1 MADNTIDSLSIEIG
15 CNASGASRSIT
26 NLCNRLDR
34 LDRTTF
40 SGIKNLKRYSRQ
52 MNELNKAA
60 RKLNSVKFNNKLFD
74 LKTPNLS
81 NFLAN
86 IKNVSNSSQ
95 RAIPQVKNFSRN
107 LSSIESNAQKGSS
120 GLSKLL
126 SNIKK
131 MLALKISFSGFKDMF
146 EKSSELLED
155 FNYFDQA
162 FNQVAEKST
171 KTWSEAGFSSAEEY
185 ANSFS
190 KKARE
195 LTSKMSGFDIS
206 DTGILSANKTGKSLG
221 MDPSL
226 LLNAQATFAQIS
238 SSMGTTSEQAT
249 NLSDALTML
258 GADLASLRN
267 EDFSKVYD
275 NLTSGLTGMSR
286 AVDKYGINIRVA
298 NLQQEAANLGIQTS
312 VSNMSQADKVLL
324 RTIVMLESS
333 KGAWTDLSRTIS
345 LPANQMRIFKNN
357 LAMISRLLGNIF
369 LPIVA
374 KVLPYINGLAIAF
387 QRLLMGIGNLTG
399 ANKQIGQMYGGITKG
414 SDVLSDALDAVD
426 DTNLS
431 GLNDTTADAN
441 DNLKSA
447 AKNAKKLK
455 QFLSSYDE
463 LEVMSKNDD
472 SSTSL
477 GSTKLKVPAVDT
489 SALDSSI
496 LNDKLNSLLGE
507 YQKQWDAAYNS
518 MENKAMAFANKV
530 QSAFEALKT
539 AADPTTQALQ
549 KLWNEGLKQFGN
561 FTWTS
566 LKDFWKHFLKP
577 LGKWTLGKKGLP
589 RLINAFNNFLTKI
602 KWGKINESLRK
613 FWDALEPL
621 AENVGTGI
629 LNFFDD
635 LSEKAS
641 KLVNKLPGG
650 IDKITELIKKIKP
663 ETAQKVG
670 YAIGQI
676 ATSLLMF
683 KGLKSISGIIG
694 NSGIGKF
701 ISQLVKHPLLTIAG
715 GITAIVLALDKFGV
729 IDIDWSGIS
738 QSFENLKERV
748 VNFAKKIDWKTVS
761 NDIQEGIKTVTDKIF
776 DFIDKIDWN
785 ALWEGLTNT
794 ISTVWTGIKDFADS
808 IHWDTIKDGLSK
820 FAEVLPDLAAGF
832 GQLSA
837 DIINKLADAFD
848 WLMTKLSTLDPDT
861 LEKIGYGLGVIFAVK
876 IGTDLAGKIL
886 NVANSFS
893 SLGIALKGLKWL
905 VKSGSALAKG
915 LGAVLASGFGAAA
928 IGAGLGLAATEKT
941 VDDKGKERQFEEQ
954 SNNAKT
960 ASENLLEVL
969 KNLDERGAIT
979 SQTFD
984 TLSTKL
990 NSFVA
995 GTSTTTIFTSMRDA
1009 MIEAGISSDDL
1020 AVSINNTGG
1029 NLEEFYNLVAHASD
1043 GAGNAGGQ
1051 IKSFAEAIN
1060 TVNPDPLVSKL
1071 YSLQTAEE
1079 QVTFADLII
1088 QSSNAIDEMGGIWE
1102 NGKQIL
1108 GDKAI
1113 AIYQA
1118 IQDGLEPDEN
1128 GFYKIG
1134 EDQMVQFGNAI
1145 DDSGKTLKDKTQ
1157 STLSD
1162 PLKLAISEVLP
1173 EYSTFGADAKGWF
1186 ITGLTGT
1193 DAATDLKVQEAFKKV
1208 LEGIDT
1214 KYTEDIGKTTGK
1226 NMTGGITK
1234 GMEENSQTVKDATNK
1249 MVDDGIK
1256 TPAQDSLG
1264 IHSPSKWFENLA
1276 KFCGSGF
1283 ENGLDIGFDGAF
1295 KWFEGLRAKINNS
1308 IGSLHSIGW
1317 NAIIGMNNGMVEAA
1331 TQHLYKNAQAIAE
1344 SIVNKFRT
1352 FLKINS
1358 PSRVMAEIGG
1368 FTVEG
1373 MIAGIQSKI
1382 PRMESTIQDISN
1394 EIKRMQTP
1402 PTELIPQNY
1411 FSQKQRFDSRNQI
1424 DMGGFMDTVER
1435 EIIAISSNV
1444 FNNNEYIEQ
1453 AVRNSLNGMAIYAD
1467 GHLIGYLQEE
1477 DRQCRNRSGVGLF
1490 EG

>member
-1 MADNTIDSLSIEIG
+1 MADNTIDSLSIEISS
-15 CNASGASRSIT
+15 NASGASRSIT
-26 NLCNRLDR
+26 NLCNRLER

-40 SGIKNLKRYSRQ
+40 SGIKNLKRYSQQ

-60 RKLNSVKFNNKLFD
+60 RKLNSVKFNNKLFN

-86 IKNVSNSSQ
+86 IKNVGNSSQ
-95 RAIPQVKNFSRN
+95 RAVPQVKNFSKN
-107 LSSIESNAQKGSS
+107 ISSIESNAKKGSS

-126 SNIKK
+126 SNIEK

-162 FNQVAEKST
+162 FNQVAENAT
-171 KTWSEAGFSSAEEY
+171 KTWSEAGYNSAEEY
-185 ANSFS
+185 TNSFS

-206 DTGILSANKTGKSLG
+206 DTGILSTNKTGKSLG

-238 SSMGTTSEQAT
+238 SSMGTTSEQAA

-345 LPANQMRIFKNN
+345 LPVNQMRIFKNN
-357 LAMISRLLGNIF
+357 LAMISRLLGNTF

-374 KVLPYINGLAIAF
+374 KALPYINGLAIAF

-426 DTNLS
+426 DTDLS
-431 GLNDTTADAN
+431 GLNATTADAD

-455 QFLSSYDE
+455 QFLASYDE

-539 AADPTTQALQ
+539 AAEPTTQALQ

-566 LKDFWKHFLKP
+566 LKDFWEHFLKP

-602 KWGKINESLRK
+602 KWGKINKSLRK

-701 ISQLVKHPLLTIAG
+701 ISQLAKHPLLTIAG

-761 NDIQEGIKTVTDKIF
+761 DDIQEGIKTVTDKIF

-794 ISTVWTGIKDFADS
+794 ISTVWTGIKDFAGS

-837 DIINKLADAFD
+837 DIINKLADGFS
-848 WLMTKLSTLDPDT
+848 WLMTKLSEMDPDT
-861 LEKIGYGLGVIFAVK
+861 LEKIGYGLGVIFALK
-876 IGTDLAGKIL
+876 ISSNLASSIFNLGSAFSTLGT
-886 NVANSFS
+886 
-893 SLGIALKGLKWL
+893 GLKAIKW
-905 VKSGSALAKG
+905 VAKGGEALAKG
-915 LGAVLASGFGAAA
+915 LGAILGTAGGAAL
-928 IGAGLGLAATEKT
+928 IGAGLGIAASEKT
-941 VDDKGKERQFEEQ
+941 VDEKGKEQNFEKQ
-954 SNNAKT
+954 TNDSKT
-960 ASENLLEVL
+960 AASQLSDTL
-969 KNLDERGAIT
+969 KDLNERGAIT

-984 TLSTKL
+984 TLSNKL
-990 NSFVA
+990 NSFVT

-1009 MIEAGISSDDL
+1009 MVNAGVSSDEL

-1029 NLEEFYNLVAHASD
+1029 DLEAFYNLVAHASD
-1043 GAGNAGGQ
+1043 GAGTAGGQ

-1060 TVNPDPLVSKL
+1060 TINPDPIISKL
-1071 YSLQTAEE
+1071 YTLQSTEE
-1079 QVTFADLII
+1079 QITFANLIVE
-1088 QSSNAIDEMGGIWE
+1088 SSNAIDQMGGIWE

-1108 GDKAI
+1108 GNK
-1113 AIYQA
+1113 
-1118 IQDGLEPDEN
+1118 
-1128 GFYKIG
+1128 
-1134 EDQMVQFGNAI
+1134 AI
-1145 DDSGKTLKDKTQ
+1145 DDYDAVLKEKTT
-1157 STLSD
+1157 STLTE
-1162 PLKLAISEVLP
+1162 PLRLGISEVLP
-1173 EYSTFGADAKGWF
+1173 EYSSFGADANGWF
-1186 ITGLTGT
+1186 ITGLTSIDPSTGV
-1193 DAATDLKVQEAFKKV
+1193 KVQEAFKSV
-1208 LEGIDT
+1208 LDEIDT
-1214 KYTEDIGKTTGK
+1214 TSAESIGKTTGT

-1234 GMEENSQTVKDATNK
+1234 GMEENSQAVKDATNK
-1249 MVDDGIK
+1249 MIDDDIK

-1295 KWFEGLRAKINNS
+1295 TWFEGLRAKINNS
-1308 IGSLHSIGW
+1308 IGSLHSVGW

-1344 SIVNKFRT
+1344 NIVNKFRT

-1402 PTELIPQNY
+1402 PAELIPQNY
-1411 FSQKQRFDSRNQI
+1411 FSQKQRFDSQNQI
-1424 DMGGFMDTVER
+1424 DMSSFMDTVER
-1435 EIIAISSNV
+1435 EVMAISSNV
-1444 FNNNEYIEQ
+1444 FNNNEYLGQ

-1477 DRQCRNRSGVGLF
+1477 DRQYRNRSGFGLF

>member
-1 MADNTIDSLSIEIG
+1 MADNTIDSLSIEISS
-15 CNASGASRSIT
+15 NASGASRSIT
-26 NLCNRLDR
+26 NLCNRLER

-60 RKLNSVKFNNKLFD
+60 RKLNSVKFNNKLFN

-86 IKNVSNSSQ
+86 IKNVGNSSQ
-95 RAIPQVKNFSRN
+95 RAMPQVKNFSKN
-107 LSSIESNAQKGSS
+107 LSSIESNAKKGSS

-126 SNIKK
+126 SNIEK

-162 FNQVAEKST
+162 FNQVAENAT
-171 KTWSEAGFSSAEEY
+171 KTWSEAGYNSAEEY
-185 ANSFS
+185 TNSFS

-206 DTGILSANKTGKSLG
+206 DTGILSTNKTGKSLG

-238 SSMGTTSEQAT
+238 SSMGTTSEQAA

-345 LPANQMRIFKNN
+345 LPVNQMRIFKNN
-357 LAMISRLLGNIF
+357 LAMISRLLGNTF

-374 KVLPYINGLAIAF
+374 KALPYINGLAIAF

-426 DTNLS
+426 DTDLS
-431 GLNDTTADAN
+431 GLNDTTADAD

-455 QFLSSYDE
+455 QFLASYDE

-539 AADPTTQALQ
+539 AAEPTTQALQ

-566 LKDFWKHFLKP
+566 LKDFWEHFLKP
-577 LGKWTLGKKGLP
+577 LGKWTLGKNGLP

-602 KWGKINESLRK
+602 KWGKINKSLRK

-676 ATSLLMF
+676 ATSLLIF

-701 ISQLVKHPLLTIAG
+701 ISQLAKHPLLTIAG

-729 IDIDWSGIS
+729 IDIDWSGVS

-761 NDIQEGIKTVTDKIF
+761 NNIQEGIKTVTDKIF
-776 DFIDKIDWN
+776 DFIDKIDWTQNGQSLN
-785 ALWEGLTNT
+785 AFISDLLDALISISGKVDWE
-794 ISTVWTGIKDFADS
+794 
-808 IHWDTIKDGLSK
+808 
-820 FAEVLPDLAAGF
+820 EF
-832 GQLSA
+832 GRS
-837 DIINKLADAFD
+837 
-848 WLMTKLSTLDPDT
+848 
-861 LEKIGYGLGVIFAVK
+861 
-876 IGTDLAGKIL
+876 IGTFLSQIDWGTNLQK
-886 NVANSFS
+886 
-893 SLGIALKGLKWL
+893 LGT
-905 VKSGSALAKG
+905 
-915 LGAVLASGFGAAA
+915 VL
-928 IGAGLGLAATEKT
+928 L
-941 VDDKGKERQFEEQ
+941 D
-954 SNNAKT
+954 
-960 ASENLLEVL
+960 VL
-969 KNLDERGAIT
+969 
-979 SQTFD
+979 
-984 TLSTKL
+984 
-990 NSFVA
+990 
-995 GTSTTTIFTSMRDA
+995 
-1009 MIEAGISSDDL
+1009 
-1020 AVSINNTGG
+1020 
-1029 NLEEFYNLVAHASD
+1029 
-1043 GAGNAGGQ
+1043 
-1051 IKSFAEAIN
+1051 
-1060 TVNPDPLVSKL
+1060 
-1071 YSLQTAEE
+1071 
-1079 QVTFADLII
+1079 
-1088 QSSNAIDEMGGIWE
+1088 GGIWSGLGETSAGKFVEAVIGFGIAAKLLPVVTSIGSVFASTALASKITSSVASAFSGAIGLFQEGGIVYEAFLSASTLLAGALSSLTGLSVPVGVAAAGIAATVAGVIASIVDLWNTSESFRNTVGIAFEKIKDSIVGAFEKVKATILPLGEAFSNLGSQLYNFYANSGLKSIVSFFETLVVSVGGTVISTGITVLGDAFSGLISILQSGIDVISDVFKIINGFLTLDFSEIGEGFVNLASDIVEAFE
-1102 NGKQIL
+1102 NIL
-1108 GDKAI
+1108 GSI
-1113 AIYQA
+1113 
-1118 IQDGLEPDEN
+1118 
-1128 GFYKIG
+1128 
-1134 EDQMVQFGNAI
+1134 
-1145 DDSGKTLKDKTQ
+1145 
-1157 STLSD
+1157 
-1162 PLKLAISEVLP
+1162 
-1173 EYSTFGADAKGWF
+1173 W
-1186 ITGLTGT
+1186 
-1193 DAATDLKVQEAFKKV
+1193 
-1208 LEGIDT
+1208 
-1214 KYTEDIGKTTGK
+1214 DIGKNIILGLF
-1226 NMTGGITK
+1226 GG
-1234 GMEENSQTVKDATNK
+1234 VKDAAKDIGGWFKENVVNK
-1249 MVDDGIK
+1249 IISNVK
-1256 TPAQDSLG
+1256 NLFG
-1264 IHSPSKWFENLA
+1264 IHSPSTVFA
-1276 KFCGSGF
+1276 
-1283 ENGLDIGFDGAF
+1283 DIGGYLI
-1295 KWFEGLRAKINNS
+1295 EGLKDGVSGAMQGALDVFTNLKENITGILDGITSKVKSLWNKITGKDQDSSGSTSNAKKVSGTTTENYEKVAKDVKEKVHQMRLDTVAELTLMDANVRTHFTTQHDIMVAKWKQAGEAIVSYINGTMKLNVSKAMNGVVDVVLNS
-1308 IGSLHSIGW
+1308 MRRLYTIGW
-1317 NAIIGMNNGMVEAA
+1317 NAIIGLNNGMIAA
-1331 TQHLYKNAQAIAE
+1331 ANQHLYKNAEAIAHNIE
-1344 SIVNKFRT
+1344 NRLRSA
-1352 FLKINS
+1352 LKIHS
-1358 PSRVMAEIGG
+1358 PSQVMMELGG

-1373 MIAGIQSKI
+1373 FQLGMQNMLPKV
-1382 PRMESTIQDISN
+1382 ESTINDISAEVQKIN
-1394 EIKRMQTP
+1394 TPTADIITKSASYQEVKSRM
-1402 PTELIPQNY
+1402 
-1411 FSQKQRFDSRNQI
+1411 SV
-1424 DMGGFMDTVER
+1424 DTDDFVDDIRKEVM
-1435 EIIAISSNV
+1435 AISSNT
-1444 FNNNEYIEQ
+1444 FDNNQMIGQ
-1453 AVRNSLNGMAIYAD
+1453 AVKNALNGMAIYAD
-1467 GHLIGYLQEE
+1467 GHLIGYLKEE
-1477 DRQCRNRSGVGLF
+1477 NQQFRNRNGYGLF

>member
-1 MADNTIDSLSIEIG
+1 MADNTIDSLSIEISS
-15 CNASGASRSIT
+15 NASGASRSIT
-26 NLCNRLDR
+26 NLCNRLER

-40 SGIKNLKRYSRQ
+40 SGIKNLKRYSQQ

-60 RKLNSVKFNNKLFD
+60 RKLNSVKFNNKLFN

-86 IKNVSNSSQ
+86 IKNVGNSSQ
-95 RAIPQVKNFSRN
+95 RAVPQVKNFSKN
-107 LSSIESNAQKGSS
+107 ISSIESNAKKGSS

-126 SNIKK
+126 SNIEK

-162 FNQVAEKST
+162 FNQVAENAT
-171 KTWSEAGFSSAEEY
+171 KTWSEAGYNSAEEY
-185 ANSFS
+185 TNSFS

-206 DTGILSANKTGKSLG
+206 DTGILSTNKTGKSLG

-238 SSMGTTSEQAT
+238 SSMGTTSEQAA

-345 LPANQMRIFKNN
+345 LPVNQMRIFKNN
-357 LAMISRLLGNIF
+357 LAMISRLLGNTF

-374 KVLPYINGLAIAF
+374 KALPYINGLAIAF

-426 DTNLS
+426 DTDLS
-431 GLNDTTADAN
+431 GLNATTADAD

-455 QFLSSYDE
+455 QFLASYDE

-539 AADPTTQALQ
+539 AAEPTTQALQ

-566 LKDFWKHFLKP
+566 LKDFWEHFLKP

-602 KWGKINESLRK
+602 KWGKINKSLRK

-701 ISQLVKHPLLTIAG
+701 ISQLAKHPLLTIAG

-794 ISTVWTGIKDFADS
+794 ISTVWTGIKDFAGS

-837 DIINKLADAFD
+837 DIINKLADGFS
-848 WLMTKLSTLDPDT
+848 WLMTKLSEMDPDT
-861 LEKIGYGLGVIFAVK
+861 LEKIGYGLGVIFALK
-876 IGTDLAGKIL
+876 ISSNLASSIFNLGSAFSTLGT
-886 NVANSFS
+886 
-893 SLGIALKGLKWL
+893 GLKAIKW
-905 VKSGSALAKG
+905 VAKGGEALAKG
-915 LGAVLASGFGAAA
+915 LGAILGTAGGAAL
-928 IGAGLGLAATEKT
+928 IGAGLGIAASEKT
-941 VDDKGKERQFEEQ
+941 VDEKGKEQNFEKQ
-954 SNNAKT
+954 TNDSKT
-960 ASENLLEVL
+960 AASQLSDTL
-969 KNLDERGAIT
+969 KDLNERGAIT

-984 TLSTKL
+984 TLSNKL
-990 NSFVA
+990 NSFVT

-1009 MIEAGISSDDL
+1009 MVNAGVSSDEL

-1029 NLEEFYNLVAHASD
+1029 DLEAFYNLVAHASD
-1043 GAGNAGGQ
+1043 GAGTAGGQ

-1060 TVNPDPLVSKL
+1060 TINPDPIISKL
-1071 YSLQTAEE
+1071 YTLQSTEE
-1079 QVTFADLII
+1079 QITFANLIVE
-1088 QSSNAIDEMGGIWE
+1088 SSNAIDQMGGIWE

-1108 GDKAI
+1108 GNK
-1113 AIYQA
+1113 
-1118 IQDGLEPDEN
+1118 
-1128 GFYKIG
+1128 
-1134 EDQMVQFGNAI
+1134 AI
-1145 DDSGKTLKDKTQ
+1145 DDYDAVLKEKTT
-1157 STLSD
+1157 STLTE
-1162 PLKLAISEVLP
+1162 PLRLGISEVLP
-1173 EYSTFGADAKGWF
+1173 EYSSFGADANGWF
-1186 ITGLTGT
+1186 ITGLTSIDPSTGV
-1193 DAATDLKVQEAFKKV
+1193 KVQEAFKSV
-1208 LEGIDT
+1208 LDEIDT
-1214 KYTEDIGKTTGK
+1214 TSAESIGKTTGT

-1234 GMEENSQTVKDATNK
+1234 GMEENSQAVKDATNK
-1249 MVDDGIK
+1249 MIDDDIK

-1295 KWFEGLRAKINNS
+1295 TWFEGLRAKINNS
-1308 IGSLHSIGW
+1308 IGSLHSVGW

-1344 SIVNKFRT
+1344 NIVNKFRT

-1402 PTELIPQNY
+1402 PAELIPQNY
-1411 FSQKQRFDSRNQI
+1411 FSQKQRFDSQNQI
-1424 DMGGFMDTVER
+1424 DMSSFMDTVER
-1435 EIIAISSNV
+1435 EVMAISSNV
-1444 FNNNEYIEQ
+1444 FNNNEYLGQ

-1477 DRQCRNRSGVGLF
+1477 DRQYRNRSGFGLF

>member
-1 MADNTIDSLSIEIG
+1 MADNTIDSLSIEISS
-15 CNASGASRSIT
+15 NASGASRSIT

-86 IKNVSNSSQ
+86 IKNVGNSSQ
-95 RAIPQVKNFSRN
+95 RAVPQVKNFSRS
-107 LSSIESNAQKGSS
+107 LSSIESNVKKGSS
-120 GLSKLL
+120 GLSKLF
-126 SNIKK
+126 SDIQKI
-131 MLALKISFSGFKDMF
+131 AAFRISFSGFKNMF

-238 SSMGTTSEQAT
+238 SSMGTTSEQAA

-399 ANKQIGQMYGGITKG
+399 ANKKIGQMYGGITKG

-426 DTNLS
+426 DTDLS
-431 GLNDTTADAN
+431 GLNDTTADAD

-455 QFLSSYDE
+455 QFLASYDE

-518 MENKAMAFANKV
+518 MENKAMVFANKV

-539 AADPTTQALQ
+539 AAEPTTQALQ

-566 LKDFWKHFLKP
+566 LKDFWEHFLKP

-602 KWGKINESLRK
+602 KWGKINKSLRK

-701 ISQLVKHPLLTIAG
+701 ISQLAKHPLLTIAG

-729 IDIDWSGIS
+729 IDIDWIGIS

-761 NDIQEGIKTVTDKIF
+761 NNIQEGIKTVTDKIF

-794 ISTVWTGIKDFADS
+794 ISTVWTGIKDFAGS

-886 NVANSFS
+886 NVASSFS
-893 SLGIALKGLKWL
+893 TLRIALKGLKWL
-905 VKSGSALAKG
+905 VKSGEA
-915 LGAVLASGFGAAA
+915 LASGLAAVLGTVGGAAA
-928 IGAGLGLAATEKT
+928 IGAGLGIVASEQT
-941 VDDKGKERQFEEQ
+941 VDSKGKEQQFEEQ
-954 SNNAKT
+954 SNNSSSA
-960 ASENLLEVL
+960 ASQLSATL
-969 KNLDERGAIT
+969 KDLNERGIIT

-990 NSFVA
+990 NSFA
-995 GTSTTTIFTSMRDA
+995 TGTSTTTIFTSMRDA
-1009 MIEAGISSDDL
+1009 MVAAGVSTDEL
-1020 AVSINNTGG
+1020 AVSINNS
-1029 NLEEFYNLVAHASD
+1029 NFALE
-1043 GAGNAGGQ
+1043 
-1051 IKSFAEAIN
+1051 
-1060 TVNPDPLVSKL
+1060 
-1071 YSLQTAEE
+1071 
-1079 QVTFADLII
+1079 
-1088 QSSNAIDEMGGIWE
+1088 
-1102 NGKQIL
+1102 
-1108 GDKAI
+1108 
-1113 AIYQA
+1113 
-1118 IQDGLEPDEN
+1118 
-1128 GFYKIG
+1128 
-1134 EDQMVQFGNAI
+1134 
-1145 DDSGKTLKDKTQ
+1145 
-1157 STLSD
+1157 
-1162 PLKLAISEVLP
+1162 
-1173 EYSTFGADAKGWF
+1173 
-1186 ITGLTGT
+1186 
-1193 DAATDLKVQEAFKKV
+1193 
-1208 LEGIDT
+1208 
-1214 KYTEDIGKTTGK
+1214 
-1226 NMTGGITK
+1226 
-1234 GMEENSQTVKDATNK
+1234 
-1249 MVDDGIK
+1249 
-1256 TPAQDSLG
+1256 
-1264 IHSPSKWFENLA
+1264 
-1276 KFCGSGF
+1276 
-1283 ENGLDIGFDGAF
+1283 
-1295 KWFEGLRAKINNS
+1295 
-1308 IGSLHSIGW
+1308 
-1317 NAIIGMNNGMVEAA
+1317 
-1331 TQHLYKNAQAIAE
+1331 
-1344 SIVNKFRT
+1344 
-1352 FLKINS
+1352 
-1358 PSRVMAEIGG
+1358 
-1368 FTVEG
+1368 
-1373 MIAGIQSKI
+1373 
-1382 PRMESTIQDISN
+1382 
-1394 EIKRMQTP
+1394 
-1402 PTELIPQNY
+1402 
-1411 FSQKQRFDSRNQI
+1411 
-1424 DMGGFMDTVER
+1424 
-1435 EIIAISSNV
+1435 
-1444 FNNNEYIEQ
+1444 
-1453 AVRNSLNGMAIYAD
+1453 
-1467 GHLIGYLQEE
+1467 
-1477 DRQCRNRSGVGLF
+1477 
-1490 EG
+1490 

>member
-1 MADNTIDSLSIEIG
+1 MADNTIDSLSIEISS
-15 CNASGASRSIT
+15 NASGASRSIT

-95 RAIPQVKNFSRN
+95 RAVPQVKNFSRN
-107 LSSIESNAQKGSS
+107 LSSIESNAKKGSS

-126 SNIKK
+126 SNIEK

-162 FNQVAEKST
+162 FNQVAENAT
-171 KTWSEAGFSSAEEY
+171 KTWSEAGYNSAEEY
-185 ANSFS
+185 TNSFS

-206 DTGILSANKTGKSLG
+206 DTGILSTNKTGKSLG

-226 LLNAQATFAQIS
+226 LLNTQATFAQIS
-238 SSMGTTSEQAT
+238 SSMGTTSEQAV

-333 KGAWTDLSRTIS
+333 KGAWTDLSRTLE
-345 LPANQMRIFKNN
+345 LPANQLRVLKNN

-431 GLNDTTADAN
+431 GLNDTTADAD

-539 AADPTTQALQ
+539 AAEPTTQALQ

-566 LKDFWKHFLKP
+566 LKDFWEHFLKP

-694 NSGIGKF
+694 TSGIGKF
-701 ISQLVKHPLLTIAG
+701 ISQLAKHPLLTIAG

-761 NDIQEGIKTVTDKIF
+761 NNIQEGIK
-776 DFIDKIDWN
+776 DF
-785 ALWEGLTNT
+785 
-794 ISTVWTGIKDFADS
+794 VDS

-876 IGTDLAGKIL
+876 IGTDLASKIL
-886 NVANSFS
+886 NIASSFS
-893 SLGIALKGLKWL
+893 TLGIALKGLKWL
-905 VKSGSALAKG
+905 VKSGEA
-915 LGAVLASGFGAAA
+915 LASGLAAVLGTVGGAAA
-928 IGAGLGLAATEKT
+928 IGAGLGIVASEQT
-941 VDDKGKERQFEEQ
+941 VDSKGKEQQFEEQ
-954 SNNAKT
+954 SNNSSSA
-960 ASENLLEVL
+960 ASQLSATL
-969 KNLDERGAIT
+969 KDLNERGIIT

-990 NSFVA
+990 NSFAA

-1009 MIEAGISSDDL
+1009 MVAAGVSTDEL
-1020 AVSINNTGG
+1020 AVSINNT
-1029 NLEEFYNLVAHASD
+1029 NSDLQSFYNLVAHASE
-1043 GAGNAGGQ
+1043 GAGTADGQ

-1118 IQDGLEPDEN
+1118 IQDGLKPDEN
-1128 GFYKIG
+1128 GFYNLG
-1134 EDQMVQFGNAI
+1134 NGQMVQFGKAI
-1145 DDSGKTLKDKTQ
+1145 DDYDTTLKEKAT
-1157 STLSD
+1157 STLTE
-1162 PLKLAISEVLP
+1162 PLRLGISEILP

-1249 MVDDGIK
+1249 MIDDNVK

-1283 ENGLDIGFDGAF
+1283 ENGLDTGFDGAF
-1295 KWFEGLRAKINNS
+1295 TWFEGLAAKIRSS
-1308 IGSLHSIGW
+1308 IGSLYYIGW
-1317 NAIIGMNNGMVEAA
+1317 NAIIGMNNGMIAA
-1331 TQHLYKNAQAIAE
+1331 ASLHLYKNAQAIAE
-1344 SIVNKFRT
+1344 NIVNKFRT
-1352 FLKINS
+1352 SLKINS

-1411 FSQKQRFDSRNQI
+1411 FPQKQRFDSQNQI
-1424 DMGGFMDTVER
+1424 DMSRFMDTVER
-1435 EIIAISSNV
+1435 EVMAISSNV
-1444 FNNNEYIEQ
+1444 FNNNEYLGQ

-1477 DRQCRNRSGVGLF
+1477 DRQYRNRSGLGLF

>member
-1 MADNTIDSLSIEIG
+1 MADNTIDSLSIEISS
-15 CNASGASRSIT
+15 NASGASRSIT
-26 NLCNRLDR
+26 NLCNRLER

-60 RKLNSVKFNNKLFD
+60 RKLNSVKFNNKLFN

-86 IKNVSNSSQ
+86 IKNVGNSSQ
-95 RAIPQVKNFSRN
+95 RAMPQVKNFSKN
-107 LSSIESNAQKGSS
+107 LSSIESNAKKGSS

-126 SNIKK
+126 SNIEK

-162 FNQVAEKST
+162 FNQVAENAT
-171 KTWSEAGFSSAEEY
+171 KTWSEAGYNSAEEY
-185 ANSFS
+185 TNSFS

-206 DTGILSANKTGKSLG
+206 DTGILSTNKTGKSLG

-238 SSMGTTSEQAT
+238 SSMGTTSEQAA

-345 LPANQMRIFKNN
+345 LPVNQMRIFKNN
-357 LAMISRLLGNIF
+357 LAMISRLLGNTF

-374 KVLPYINGLAIAF
+374 KALPYINGLAIAF

-426 DTNLS
+426 DTDLS
-431 GLNDTTADAN
+431 GLNDTTADAD

-455 QFLSSYDE
+455 QFLASYDE

-539 AADPTTQALQ
+539 AAEPTTQALQ

-566 LKDFWKHFLKP
+566 LKDFWEHFLKP
-577 LGKWTLGKKGLP
+577 LGKWTLGKNGLP

-602 KWGKINESLRK
+602 KWGKINKSLRK

-676 ATSLLMF
+676 ATSLLIF

-701 ISQLVKHPLLTIAG
+701 ISQLAKHPLLTIAG

-729 IDIDWSGIS
+729 IDIDWSGVS

-761 NDIQEGIKTVTDKIF
+761 NNIQEGIKTVTDKIF
-776 DFIDKIDWN
+776 DFIDKIDWTQNGQSLN
-785 ALWEGLTNT
+785 AFISDLLDALISISGKVDWE
-794 ISTVWTGIKDFADS
+794 
-808 IHWDTIKDGLSK
+808 
-820 FAEVLPDLAAGF
+820 EF
-832 GQLSA
+832 GRS
-837 DIINKLADAFD
+837 
-848 WLMTKLSTLDPDT
+848 
-861 LEKIGYGLGVIFAVK
+861 
-876 IGTDLAGKIL
+876 IGTFLSQIDWGTNLQK
-886 NVANSFS
+886 
-893 SLGIALKGLKWL
+893 LGT
-905 VKSGSALAKG
+905 
-915 LGAVLASGFGAAA
+915 VL
-928 IGAGLGLAATEKT
+928 L
-941 VDDKGKERQFEEQ
+941 D
-954 SNNAKT
+954 
-960 ASENLLEVL
+960 VL
-969 KNLDERGAIT
+969 
-979 SQTFD
+979 
-984 TLSTKL
+984 
-990 NSFVA
+990 
-995 GTSTTTIFTSMRDA
+995 
-1009 MIEAGISSDDL
+1009 
-1020 AVSINNTGG
+1020 
-1029 NLEEFYNLVAHASD
+1029 
-1043 GAGNAGGQ
+1043 
-1051 IKSFAEAIN
+1051 
-1060 TVNPDPLVSKL
+1060 
-1071 YSLQTAEE
+1071 
-1079 QVTFADLII
+1079 
-1088 QSSNAIDEMGGIWE
+1088 GGIWSGLGE
-1102 NGKQIL
+1102 TSAGKFVEAVIGFGIAAKLLPVVTSIGSVFASTALASKITSSVANAFSGAIGLFQEGGIVYEAFFSASTSLAGALSSLTGLSVPVGVAAAGIAAAVAGVIASIVDLWNTSESFRNTVGIAFEKIKDSIVGAFEKVKATILPLGEAFSNLGSQLYNFYANSGLKSIVSFFETLVVSVGGTVISTGIAIL
-1108 GDKAI
+1108 GDAFS
-1113 AIYQA
+1113 
-1118 IQDGLEPDEN
+1118 GLISILQSGIDVISDVFKIIN
-1128 GFYKIG
+1128 GFLTLDFSEIG
-1134 EDQMVQFGNAI
+1134 EGFVNLA
-1145 DDSGKTLKDKTQ
+1145 
-1157 STLSD
+1157 SD
-1162 PLKLAISEVLP
+1162 IV
-1173 EYSTFGADAKGWF
+1173 GAFENILGSIW
-1186 ITGLTGT
+1186 
-1193 DAATDLKVQEAFKKV
+1193 
-1208 LEGIDT
+1208 
-1214 KYTEDIGKTTGK
+1214 DIGTNIILGLF
-1226 NMTGGITK
+1226 GG
-1234 GMEENSQTVKDATNK
+1234 VKDAAKDIGGWFKENVVNK
-1249 MVDDGIK
+1249 IISNVK
-1256 TPAQDSLG
+1256 NLFG
-1264 IHSPSKWFENLA
+1264 IHSPSTVFA
-1276 KFCGSGF
+1276 
-1283 ENGLDIGFDGAF
+1283 DIGGYLI
-1295 KWFEGLRAKINNS
+1295 EGLKDGVSGAMQGALDVFTNLKENITGILDGITSKVKSLWNKITGKDQDSSGSTSNAKKVSGTTTENYEKVAKDVKEKVHQMRLDTVAELTLMDANVRTHFTTQHDIMVAKWKQAGEAIVSYINGTMKLNVSKAMNGVVDVVLNS
-1308 IGSLHSIGW
+1308 MRRLYTIGW
-1317 NAIIGMNNGMVEAA
+1317 NAIIGLNNGMIAA
-1331 TQHLYKNAQAIAE
+1331 ANQHLYKNAEAIAHNIE
-1344 SIVNKFRT
+1344 NRLRSA
-1352 FLKINS
+1352 LKIHS
-1358 PSRVMAEIGG
+1358 PSQVMMELGG

-1373 MIAGIQSKI
+1373 FQLGMQNMLPKV
-1382 PRMESTIQDISN
+1382 ESTINDISAEVQKIN
-1394 EIKRMQTP
+1394 TPTADIITKSASYQEVKSRM
-1402 PTELIPQNY
+1402 
-1411 FSQKQRFDSRNQI
+1411 SV
-1424 DMGGFMDTVER
+1424 DTDDFVDDIRKEVM
-1435 EIIAISSNV
+1435 AISSNT
-1444 FNNNEYIEQ
+1444 FDNNQMIGQ
-1453 AVRNSLNGMAIYAD
+1453 AVKNALNGMAIYAD
-1467 GHLIGYLQEE
+1467 GHLIGYLKEE
-1477 DRQCRNRSGVGLF
+1477 NQQFRNRNGYGLF

>member
-1 MADNTIDSLSIEIG
+1 M
-15 CNASGASRSIT
+15 
-26 NLCNRLDR
+26 
-34 LDRTTF
+34 
-40 SGIKNLKRYSRQ
+40 
-52 MNELNKAA
+52 
-60 RKLNSVKFNNKLFD
+60 
-74 LKTPNLS
+74 
-81 NFLAN
+81 
-86 IKNVSNSSQ
+86 
-95 RAIPQVKNFSRN
+95 
-107 LSSIESNAQKGSS
+107 
-120 GLSKLL
+120 
-126 SNIKK
+126 
-131 MLALKISFSGFKDMF
+131 
-146 EKSSELLED
+146 
-155 FNYFDQA
+155 
-162 FNQVAEKST
+162 
-171 KTWSEAGFSSAEEY
+171 
-185 ANSFS
+185 
-190 KKARE
+190 
-195 LTSKMSGFDIS
+195 
-206 DTGILSANKTGKSLG
+206 
-221 MDPSL
+221 
-226 LLNAQATFAQIS
+226 
-238 SSMGTTSEQAT
+238 
-249 NLSDALTML
+249 SDALTML

-345 LPANQMRIFKNN
+345 LPVNQMRIFKNN
-357 LAMISRLLGNIF
+357 LAMISRLLGNTF

-374 KVLPYINGLAIAF
+374 KALPYINGLAIAF

-426 DTNLS
+426 DTDLS
-431 GLNDTTADAN
+431 GLNATTADAD

-455 QFLSSYDE
+455 QFLASYDE

-539 AADPTTQALQ
+539 AAEPTTQALQ

-566 LKDFWKHFLKP
+566 LKDFWEHFLKP

-602 KWGKINESLRK
+602 KWGKINKSLRK

-701 ISQLVKHPLLTIAG
+701 ISQLAKHPLLTIAG

-794 ISTVWTGIKDFADS
+794 ISTVWTGIKDFAGS

-837 DIINKLADAFD
+837 DIINKLADGFS
-848 WLMTKLSTLDPDT
+848 WLMTKLSEMDPDT
-861 LEKIGYGLGVIFAVK
+861 LEKIGYGLGVIFALK
-876 IGTDLAGKIL
+876 ISSNLASSIFNLGSAFSTLGT
-886 NVANSFS
+886 
-893 SLGIALKGLKWL
+893 GLKAIKW
-905 VKSGSALAKG
+905 VAKGGEALAKG
-915 LGAVLASGFGAAA
+915 LGAILGTAGGAAL
-928 IGAGLGLAATEKT
+928 IGAGLGIAASEKT
-941 VDDKGKERQFEEQ
+941 VDEKGKEQNFEKQ
-954 SNNAKT
+954 TNDSKT
-960 ASENLLEVL
+960 AASQLSDTL
-969 KNLDERGAIT
+969 KDLNERGAIT

-984 TLSTKL
+984 TLSNKL
-990 NSFVA
+990 NSFVT

-1009 MIEAGISSDDL
+1009 MVNAGVSSDEL

-1029 NLEEFYNLVAHASD
+1029 DLEAFYNLVAHASD
-1043 GAGNAGGQ
+1043 GAGTAGGQ

-1060 TVNPDPLVSKL
+1060 TINPDPIISKL
-1071 YSLQTAEE
+1071 YTLQSTEE
-1079 QVTFADLII
+1079 QITFANLIVE
-1088 QSSNAIDEMGGIWE
+1088 SSNAIDQMGGIWE

-1108 GDKAI
+1108 GNK
-1113 AIYQA
+1113 
-1118 IQDGLEPDEN
+1118 
-1128 GFYKIG
+1128 
-1134 EDQMVQFGNAI
+1134 AI
-1145 DDSGKTLKDKTQ
+1145 DDYDAVLKEKTT
-1157 STLSD
+1157 STLTE
-1162 PLKLAISEVLP
+1162 PLRLGISEVLP
-1173 EYSTFGADAKGWF
+1173 EYSSFGADANGWF
-1186 ITGLTGT
+1186 ITGLTSIDPSTGV
-1193 DAATDLKVQEAFKKV
+1193 KVQEAFKSV
-1208 LEGIDT
+1208 LDEIDT
-1214 KYTEDIGKTTGK
+1214 TSAESIGKTTGT

-1234 GMEENSQTVKDATNK
+1234 GMEENSQAVKDATNK
-1249 MVDDGIK
+1249 MIDDDIK

-1295 KWFEGLRAKINNS
+1295 TWFEGLRAKINNS
-1308 IGSLHSIGW
+1308 IGSLHSVGW

-1344 SIVNKFRT
+1344 NIVNKFRT

-1402 PTELIPQNY
+1402 PAELIPQNY
-1411 FSQKQRFDSRNQI
+1411 FSQKQRFDSQNQI
-1424 DMGGFMDTVER
+1424 DMSSFMDTVER
-1435 EIIAISSNV
+1435 EVMAISSNV
-1444 FNNNEYIEQ
+1444 FNNNEYLGQ

-1477 DRQCRNRSGVGLF
+1477 DRQYRNRSGFGLF

>member
-1 MADNTIDSLSIEIG
+1 MADNTIDSLSIEISS
-15 CNASGASRSIT
+15 NASGASRSIT

-95 RAIPQVKNFSRN
+95 RAVPQVKNFSRN

-298 NLQQEAANLGIQTS
+298 NLQQEAANLGIRTS

-426 DTNLS
+426 DTDLS
-431 GLNDTTADAN
+431 GLNDTTADAD

-455 QFLSSYDE
+455 QFLASYDE

-539 AADPTTQALQ
+539 AAEPTTQALQ

-566 LKDFWKHFLKP
+566 LKDFWEHFLKP

-602 KWGKINESLRK
+602 KWGKINKSLRK

-701 ISQLVKHPLLTIAG
+701 ISQLAKHPLLTIAG

-794 ISTVWTGIKDFADS
+794 ISTVWTGIKDFAGS

-837 DIINKLADAFD
+837 DIINKLADGFS
-848 WLMTKLSTLDPDT
+848 WLMTKLSEMDPDT
-861 LEKIGYGLGVIFAVK
+861 LEKIGYGLGVIFALK
-876 IGTDLAGKIL
+876 ISSNLASSIFNLGSAFSTLGT
-886 NVANSFS
+886 
-893 SLGIALKGLKWL
+893 GLKAIKW
-905 VKSGSALAKG
+905 VAKGGEALAKG
-915 LGAVLASGFGAAA
+915 LGAILGTAGGAAL
-928 IGAGLGLAATEKT
+928 IGAGLGIAASEKT
-941 VDDKGKERQFEEQ
+941 VDEKGKEQNFERQTND
-954 SNNAKT
+954 SKT
-960 ASENLLEVL
+960 AASQLSDTL
-969 KNLDERGAIT
+969 KDLNERGAIT

-984 TLSTKL
+984 TLSNKL
-990 NSFVA
+990 NSFVT

-1009 MIEAGISSDDL
+1009 MVNAGVSSDEL

-1029 NLEEFYNLVAHASD
+1029 DLEAFYNLVAHASD
-1043 GAGNAGGQ
+1043 GAGTAGGQ

-1060 TVNPDPLVSKL
+1060 TINPDPIISKL
-1071 YSLQTAEE
+1071 YTLQSTEE
-1079 QVTFADLII
+1079 QITFANLIVE
-1088 QSSNAIDEMGGIWE
+1088 SSNAIDQMGGIWE

-1118 IQDGLEPDEN
+1118 IQDGLKPDEN
-1128 GFYKIG
+1128 GFYNLG
-1134 EDQMVQFGNAI
+1134 NGQMVQFGKAI
-1145 DDSGKTLKDKTQ
+1145 DDYDAVLKEKTT
-1157 STLSD
+1157 STLTE
-1162 PLKLAISEVLP
+1162 PLRLGISEILP

-1249 MVDDGIK
+1249 MVNDGIK

-1264 IHSPSKWFENLA
+1264 IHSPSKWFEELA
-1276 KFCGSGF
+1276 KFCGRGF
-1283 ENGLDIGFDGAF
+1283 REGLDTGFASALH
-1295 KWFEGLRAKINNS
+1295 WFTKLNVRISNS
-1308 IGSLHSIGW
+1308 IGSLYNVGR
-1317 NAIIGMNNGMVEAA
+1317 NAIIGLNNGFVNTANN
-1331 TQHLYKNAQAIAE
+1331 TLFKNIQNIAS
-1344 SIVNKFRT
+1344 SISNTFRKV
-1352 FLKINS
+1352 LKIHS
-1358 PSRVMAEIGG
+1358 PSQVFEELGGYTMQGFQIGMQN
-1368 FTVEG
+1368 
-1373 MIAGIQSKI
+1373 MIPALQSTIGDISTSIQGIQLPQMEANIKAV
-1382 PRMESTIQDISN
+1382 PTARMYQKPVSANGTFGDDI
-1394 EIKRMQTP
+1394 R
-1402 PTELIPQNY
+1402 
-1411 FSQKQRFDSRNQI
+1411 
-1424 DMGGFMDTVER
+1424 R
-1435 EIIAISSNV
+1435 EVIAIS
-1444 FNNNEYIEQ
+1444 NNTFDNNQNIAQVIRE
-1453 AVRNSLNGMAIYAD
+1453 AVKGMAIYAD

-1477 DRQCRNRSGVGLF
+1477 DRQYRNRSGFGLF

>member
-1 MADNTIDSLSIEIG
+1 MADNTIDSLSIEISS
-15 CNASGASRSIT
+15 NASGASRSIT
-26 NLCNRLDR
+26 NLCNRLER

-60 RKLNSVKFNNKLFD
+60 RKLNSVKFNNKLFN

-86 IKNVSNSSQ
+86 IKNVGNSSQ
-95 RAIPQVKNFSRN
+95 RAVPQVKNFSKN
-107 LSSIESNAQKGSS
+107 ISSIESNAKKGSS

-126 SNIKK
+126 SNVKK

-162 FNQVAEKST
+162 FNQVAENAT
-171 KTWSEAGFSSAEEY
+171 KTWSEAGFSSAEKY

-238 SSMGTTSEQAT
+238 SSMGTTSEQAA

-426 DTNLS
+426 DTDLS
-431 GLNDTTADAN
+431 GLNDTTADAD

-455 QFLSSYDE
+455 QFLASYDE

-518 MENKAMAFANKV
+518 MENKAMVFANKV

-539 AADPTTQALQ
+539 AAEPTTQALQ

-566 LKDFWKHFLKP
+566 LKDFWEHFLKP

-602 KWGKINESLRK
+602 KWGKINKSLRK

-701 ISQLVKHPLLTIAG
+701 ISQLAKHPLLTIAG

-729 IDIDWSGIS
+729 IDIDWSGIG

-761 NDIQEGIKTVTDKIF
+761 NNIQEGIKTVTDKIF

-794 ISTVWTGIKDFADS
+794 ISTVWTGIKDFAGS

-886 NVANSFS
+886 NVASSFS
-893 SLGIALKGLKWL
+893 TLGIALKGLKWL
-905 VKSGSALAKG
+905 VKSGEA
-915 LGAVLASGFGAAA
+915 LASGLAAVLGTVGGAAV
-928 IGAGLGLAATEKT
+928 IGAGLGIVASEQT
-941 VDDKGKERQFEEQ
+941 VDSKGKEQQFEEQ
-954 SNNAKT
+954 SNNSSSA
-960 ASENLLEVL
+960 ASQLSNTLQDL
-969 KNLDERGAIT
+969 NERGIIT

-990 NSFVA
+990 NSFA
-995 GTSTTTIFTSMRDA
+995 TGTSTTTIFTSMRDA
-1009 MIEAGISSDDL
+1009 MVAAGVSTDEL
-1020 AVSINNTGG
+1020 AVSINNT
-1029 NLEEFYNLVAHASD
+1029 NSDLQSFYNLVAHASE
-1043 GAGNAGGQ
+1043 GAGTADGQ

-1108 GDKAI
+1108 GDKALQ
-1113 AIYQA
+1113 IYQEIA
-1118 IQDGLEPDEN
+1118 KGLEPDDKGYYTLAN
-1128 GFYKIG
+1128 G
-1134 EDQMVQFGNAI
+1134 QMVQFGKGISDYESTLQSTMDSTLQGAI
-1145 DDSGKTLKDKTQ
+1145 KGVLDNNSGFELVTELGKNQILAVGSGIEQNGSKVTEKLNSTIQSSAKDAEETAKSSGKTLGSNIAEGLQSGIDGKKESTKT
-1157 STLSD
+1157 SIL
-1162 PLKLAISEVLP
+1162 
-1173 EYSTFGADAKGWF
+1173 
-1186 ITGLTGT
+1186 
-1193 DAATDLKVQEAFKKV
+1193 DLMNNSVKSPAQEAVDSHSPSRWFKQLAEYCGQGFRNGLEPGFSASFTWFGRIRSRISNSIGNLYNIGWNSIIGLNNGIVGAAQQLYANVQKIAQNISNTFRKV
-1208 LEGIDT
+1208 L
-1214 KYTEDIGKTTGK
+1214 K
-1226 NMTGGITK
+1226 
-1234 GMEENSQTVKDATNK
+1234 
-1249 MVDDGIK
+1249 
-1256 TPAQDSLG
+1256 
-1264 IHSPSKWFENLA
+1264 IHSPSQVFEEL
-1276 KFCGSGF
+1276 GSYTMQGF
-1283 ENGLDIGFDGAF
+1283 Q
-1295 KWFEGLRAKINNS
+1295 
-1308 IGSLHSIGW
+1308 
-1317 NAIIGMNNGMVEAA
+1317 IGMQNMIPALQSTIGDIS
-1331 TQHLYKNAQAIAE
+1331 T
-1344 SIVNKFRT
+1344 SIQ
-1352 FLKINS
+1352 
-1358 PSRVMAEIGG
+1358 
-1368 FTVEG
+1368 
-1373 MIAGIQSKI
+1373 GIQL
-1382 PRMESTIQDISN
+1382 PQMEANIKAVPTAKMYQKPVSANSTFGDDI
-1394 EIKRMQTP
+1394 R
-1402 PTELIPQNY
+1402 
-1411 FSQKQRFDSRNQI
+1411 
-1424 DMGGFMDTVER
+1424 R
-1435 EIIAISSNV
+1435 EVIAIS
-1444 FNNNEYIEQ
+1444 NNTFDNNQNIAQVIRE
-1453 AVRNSLNGMAIYAD
+1453 AVKGMAIYAD

-1477 DRQCRNRSGVGLF
+1477 DRQYRNRSGFGLF

>member
-1 MADNTIDSLSIEIG
+1 MADNTIDSLSIEISS
-15 CNASGASRSIT
+15 NASGASRSIT

-95 RAIPQVKNFSRN
+95 RAVPQVKNFSRN

-431 GLNDTTADAN
+431 GLNDTTADAD

-539 AADPTTQALQ
+539 AAEPTTQALQ

-566 LKDFWKHFLKP
+566 LKDFWEHFLKP

-602 KWGKINESLRK
+602 KWGKINNSLRK

-694 NSGIGKF
+694 NSGQRFPKILPVQNLPPALFRNRFCQKLF
-701 ISQLVKHPLLTIAG
+701 LLRT
-715 GITAIVLALDKFGV
+715 
-729 IDIDWSGIS
+729 
-738 QSFENLKERV
+738 
-748 VNFAKKIDWKTVS
+748 
-761 NDIQEGIKTVTDKIF
+761 
-776 DFIDKIDWN
+776 
-785 ALWEGLTNT
+785 LTN
-794 ISTVWTGIKDFADS
+794 AD
-808 IHWDTIKDGLSK
+808 
-820 FAEVLPDLAAGF
+820 
-832 GQLSA
+832 
-837 DIINKLADAFD
+837 
-848 WLMTKLSTLDPDT
+848 
-861 LEKIGYGLGVIFAVK
+861 
-876 IGTDLAGKIL
+876 
-886 NVANSFS
+886 
-893 SLGIALKGLKWL
+893 
-905 VKSGSALAKG
+905 
-915 LGAVLASGFGAAA
+915 
-928 IGAGLGLAATEKT
+928 
-941 VDDKGKERQFEEQ
+941 
-954 SNNAKT
+954 
-960 ASENLLEVL
+960 
-969 KNLDERGAIT
+969 
-979 SQTFD
+979 
-984 TLSTKL
+984 
-990 NSFVA
+990 
-995 GTSTTTIFTSMRDA
+995 
-1009 MIEAGISSDDL
+1009 
-1020 AVSINNTGG
+1020 
-1029 NLEEFYNLVAHASD
+1029 
-1043 GAGNAGGQ
+1043 
-1051 IKSFAEAIN
+1051 
-1060 TVNPDPLVSKL
+1060 
-1071 YSLQTAEE
+1071 
-1079 QVTFADLII
+1079 
-1088 QSSNAIDEMGGIWE
+1088 
-1102 NGKQIL
+1102 
-1108 GDKAI
+1108 
-1113 AIYQA
+1113 
-1118 IQDGLEPDEN
+1118 
-1128 GFYKIG
+1128 
-1134 EDQMVQFGNAI
+1134 
-1145 DDSGKTLKDKTQ
+1145 
-1157 STLSD
+1157 
-1162 PLKLAISEVLP
+1162 
-1173 EYSTFGADAKGWF
+1173 
-1186 ITGLTGT
+1186 
-1193 DAATDLKVQEAFKKV
+1193 
-1208 LEGIDT
+1208 
-1214 KYTEDIGKTTGK
+1214 
-1226 NMTGGITK
+1226 
-1234 GMEENSQTVKDATNK
+1234 
-1249 MVDDGIK
+1249 
-1256 TPAQDSLG
+1256 
-1264 IHSPSKWFENLA
+1264 
-1276 KFCGSGF
+1276 
-1283 ENGLDIGFDGAF
+1283 
-1295 KWFEGLRAKINNS
+1295 
-1308 IGSLHSIGW
+1308 
-1317 NAIIGMNNGMVEAA
+1317 
-1331 TQHLYKNAQAIAE
+1331 
-1344 SIVNKFRT
+1344 
-1352 FLKINS
+1352 
-1358 PSRVMAEIGG
+1358 
-1368 FTVEG
+1368 
-1373 MIAGIQSKI
+1373 
-1382 PRMESTIQDISN
+1382 
-1394 EIKRMQTP
+1394 
-1402 PTELIPQNY
+1402 
-1411 FSQKQRFDSRNQI
+1411 RF
-1424 DMGGFMDTVER
+1424 
-1435 EIIAISSNV
+1435 
-1444 FNNNEYIEQ
+1444 
-1453 AVRNSLNGMAIYAD
+1453 
-1467 GHLIGYLQEE
+1467 
-1477 DRQCRNRSGVGLF
+1477 
-1490 EG
+1490 

>member
-1 MADNTIDSLSIEIG
+1 MADNTIDSLSIEISS
-15 CNASGASRSIT
+15 NASGASRSIT
-26 NLCNRLDR
+26 NLCNRLER

-52 MNELNKAA
+52 MNELNEAA
-60 RKLNSVKFNNKLFD
+60 RKLNSVKFNNKLFN

-86 IKNVSNSSQ
+86 IKNVGNSSQ
-95 RAIPQVKNFSRN
+95 RAVPQVKNFSKN
-107 LSSIESNAQKGSS
+107 ISSIESNAKKGSS

-126 SNIKK
+126 SNIEK

-162 FNQVAEKST
+162 FNQVAENAT
-171 KTWSEAGFSSAEEY
+171 KTWSEAGYNSAEEY
-185 ANSFS
+185 TNSFS

-206 DTGILSANKTGKSLG
+206 DTGILSTNKTGKSLG

-238 SSMGTTSEQAT
+238 SSMGTTSEQAA

-345 LPANQMRIFKNN
+345 LPVNQMRIFKNN
-357 LAMISRLLGNIF
+357 LAMISRLLGNTF

-374 KVLPYINGLAIAF
+374 KALPYINGLAIAF

-426 DTNLS
+426 DTDLS
-431 GLNDTTADAN
+431 GLNDTTADAD

-455 QFLSSYDE
+455 QFLASYDE

-539 AADPTTQALQ
+539 AAEPTTQALQ

-566 LKDFWKHFLKP
+566 LKDFWEHFLKP

-602 KWGKINESLRK
+602 KWGKINKSLRK

-635 LSEKAS
+635 LSEKTS
-641 KLVNKLPGG
+641 GLVNKLPGG

-676 ATSLLMF
+676 AASLLMF

-701 ISQLVKHPLLTIAG
+701 ISQLAKHPLLTIAG

-748 VNFAKKIDWKTVS
+748 VNFAQKIDWKTVS
-761 NDIQEGIKTVTDKIF
+761 NNIQEGIKAVTDKIF

-794 ISTVWTGIKDFADS
+794 ISTVWTGIKDFAGS

-886 NVANSFS
+886 GIASSFS
-893 SLGIALKGLKWL
+893 SLGVALKGLKWL
-905 VKSGSALAKG
+905 IKSGEA
-915 LGAVLASGFGAAA
+915 LASGLAAVLGTVGGAAV
-928 IGAGLGLAATEKT
+928 IGAGLGIAASEQT
-941 VDDKGKERQFEEQ
+941 VDSKGKEQQFEEQ
-954 SNNAKT
+954 SNNSSSA
-960 ASENLLEVL
+960 ASQLSATL
-969 KNLDERGAIT
+969 KDLNERGIIT

-984 TLSTKL
+984 TLSMKL

-1009 MIEAGISSDDL
+1009 MIEAGVSTDEL
-1020 AVSINNTGG
+1020 AVSINNT
-1029 NLEEFYNLVAHASD
+1029 NSDLQSFYNLVAHASE
-1043 GAGNAGGQ
+1043 GAGTADGQ

-1060 TVNPDPLVSKL
+1060 TINPDPIISKL
-1071 YSLQTAEE
+1071 YTLQSTEE
-1079 QVTFADLII
+1079 QITFANLIVE
-1088 QSSNAIDEMGGIWE
+1088 SSNAIDQMGGIWE

-1118 IQDGLEPDEN
+1118 IQDGLKPDEN
-1128 GFYKIG
+1128 GFYNLG
-1134 EDQMVQFGNAI
+1134 NGQMVQFGKGISDYESTLQSTMDSTLQGAI
-1145 DDSGKTLKDKTQ
+1145 NGVLDNNSGFELVTELGKNQILAVGSGIEQNGSKVTEKLNSTIQSSAKDAEETAKSSGKTLGSNIAEGLQSGIDGKKESTKT
-1157 STLSD
+1157 SIL
-1162 PLKLAISEVLP
+1162 
-1173 EYSTFGADAKGWF
+1173 
-1186 ITGLTGT
+1186 
-1193 DAATDLKVQEAFKKV
+1193 DLMNNSVKAPAQEAVDSHSPSRWFKQLAEYCGQGFRNGLEPGFSASFTWFGRIRSRISNSIGNLYNIGWNSIIGLNNGIVGAAQQLYANVQKIAQNISNTFRKV
-1208 LEGIDT
+1208 L
-1214 KYTEDIGKTTGK
+1214 K
-1226 NMTGGITK
+1226 
-1234 GMEENSQTVKDATNK
+1234 
-1249 MVDDGIK
+1249 
-1256 TPAQDSLG
+1256 
-1264 IHSPSKWFENLA
+1264 IHSPSQVFEEL
-1276 KFCGSGF
+1276 GSYTMQGF
-1283 ENGLDIGFDGAF
+1283 Q
-1295 KWFEGLRAKINNS
+1295 
-1308 IGSLHSIGW
+1308 
-1317 NAIIGMNNGMVEAA
+1317 IGMQNMIPALQSTIGDIS
-1331 TQHLYKNAQAIAE
+1331 T
-1344 SIVNKFRT
+1344 SIQ
-1352 FLKINS
+1352 
-1358 PSRVMAEIGG
+1358 
-1368 FTVEG
+1368 
-1373 MIAGIQSKI
+1373 GIQL
-1382 PRMESTIQDISN
+1382 PQMEANIKAVPTAKMYQKPVSANSTFGDDI
-1394 EIKRMQTP
+1394 R
-1402 PTELIPQNY
+1402 
-1411 FSQKQRFDSRNQI
+1411 
-1424 DMGGFMDTVER
+1424 R
-1435 EIIAISSNV
+1435 EVIAIS
-1444 FNNNEYIEQ
+1444 NNTFDNNQNIAQVIRE
-1453 AVRNSLNGMAIYAD
+1453 AVKGMAIYAD
-1467 GHLIGYLQEE
+1467 GHLVGYLQEE
-1477 DRQCRNRSGVGLF
+1477 DRQYRNRSGFGLF

>member
-1 MADNTIDSLSIEIG
+1 MADNTIDSLSIEISS
-15 CNASGASRSIT
+15 NASGASRSIT

-95 RAIPQVKNFSRN
+95 RAVPQVKNFSRN

-298 NLQQEAANLGIQTS
+298 NLQQEAANLGIRTS

-414 SDVLSDALDAVD
+414 SDVLSNALDAVD

-431 GLNDTTADAN
+431 GLNDTTADAD

-463 LEVMSKNDD
+463 LEVMSKDD
-472 SSTSL
+472 SSLSDLANSKIKT
-477 GSTKLKVPAVDT
+477 PALDT
-489 SALDSSI
+489 SALDTGI
-496 LNDKLNSLLGE
+496 LNSALNSLLDE

-530 QSAFEALKT
+530 TDIFGKLAEAAK
-539 AADPTTQALQ
+539 PTTRSL
-549 KLWNEGLKQFGN
+549 KNLWNNGLKQFRN
-561 FTWTS
+561 FTWTA
-566 LKDFWKHFLKP
+566 LKDFWKHFLVP
-577 LGKWTLGKKGLP
+577 LGKWTLGEKGLP
-589 RLINAFNNFLTKI
+589 RLINAFNDFLV
-602 KWGKINESLRK
+602 KINWDRINASLVK
-613 FWDALEPL
+613 LWDALEPF
-621 AENVGTGI
+621 AENVGTG
-629 LNFFDD
+629 LLDFFDD
-635 LSEKAS
+635 FFDKAADG
-641 KLVNKLPGG
+641 VNKLPGM
-650 IDKITELIKKIKP
+650 IDKIAAFIKGISPEQAQDIGYKLGQLFSVLAGIKFLKGTIGILDKLGVGKFLTMLASHPLLALAGGLGAVLLQLDSMGKIHIPWDTIGKGFSDLKDKIVDYINNIDWDAVQ
-663 ETAQKVG
+663 EGIQKFIDVITPIAEG
-670 YAIGQI
+670 ILEGIGDTLKI
-676 ATSLLMF
+676 IGKAF
-683 KGLKSISGIIG
+683 KALFDALSTLTPDQLKSIGKGIEAIFAIKIAANLASTILNLG
-694 NSGIGKF
+694 N
-701 ISQLVKHPLLTIAG
+701 AY
-715 GITAIVLALDKFGV
+715 
-729 IDIDWSGIS
+729 
-738 QSFENLKERV
+738 
-748 VNFAKKIDWKTVS
+748 
-761 NDIQEGIKTVTDKIF
+761 
-776 DFIDKIDWN
+776 
-785 ALWEGLTNT
+785 
-794 ISTVWTGIKDFADS
+794 
-808 IHWDTIKDGLSK
+808 
-820 FAEVLPDLAAGF
+820 
-832 GQLSA
+832 
-837 DIINKLADAFD
+837 
-848 WLMTKLSTLDPDT
+848 STLGT
-861 LEKIGYGLGVIFAVK
+861 GLA
-876 IGTDLAGKIL
+876 
-886 NVANSFS
+886 
-893 SLGIALKGLKWL
+893 GLKWL
-905 VKSGSALAKG
+905 IKGGSALAKG

-928 IGAGLGLAATEKT
+928 VGAGLGLAATEKT

-969 KNLDERGAIT
+969 KNLDERGTIT

-984 TLSTKL
+984 SLSKQL
-990 NSFVA
+990 SSFVA

-1118 IQDGLEPDEN
+1118 IQDGLKPDEN
-1128 GFYKIG
+1128 GFYNLG
-1134 EDQMVQFGNAI
+1134 NGQMVQFGKAI
-1145 DDSGKTLKDKTQ
+1145 DDYDTTLKEKAT
-1157 STLSD
+1157 STLTE
-1162 PLKLAISEVLP
+1162 PLRLGISEILP

-1249 MVDDGIK
+1249 MIDDNVK
-1256 TPAQDSLG
+1256 TPAQDSLD

-1283 ENGLDIGFDGAF
+1283 ENGLDTGFDGAF
-1295 KWFEGLRAKINNS
+1295 TWFEGLAAKIRSS
-1308 IGSLHSIGW
+1308 IGSLYYIGW
-1317 NAIIGMNNGMVEAA
+1317 NAIIGMNNGMIAA
-1331 TQHLYKNAQAIAE
+1331 ASLHLYKNAQAIAE
-1344 SIVNKFRT
+1344 NIVNKFRT
-1352 FLKINS
+1352 SLKINS

-1411 FSQKQRFDSRNQI
+1411 FPQKQRFDSQNQI
-1424 DMGGFMDTVER
+1424 DMSRFMDTVER
-1435 EIIAISSNV
+1435 EVMAISSNV
-1444 FNNNEYIEQ
+1444 FNNNEYLGQ

-1477 DRQCRNRSGVGLF
+1477 DRQYRNRSGFGLF

>member
-1 MADNTIDSLSIEIG
+1 M
-15 CNASGASRSIT
+15 
-26 NLCNRLDR
+26 
-34 LDRTTF
+34 
-40 SGIKNLKRYSRQ
+40 
-52 MNELNKAA
+52 
-60 RKLNSVKFNNKLFD
+60 V
-74 LKTPNLS
+74 
-81 NFLAN
+81 
-86 IKNVSNSSQ
+86 
-95 RAIPQVKNFSRN
+95 
-107 LSSIESNAQKGSS
+107 
-120 GLSKLL
+120 
-126 SNIKK
+126 
-131 MLALKISFSGFKDMF
+131 
-146 EKSSELLED
+146 
-155 FNYFDQA
+155 
-162 FNQVAEKST
+162 
-171 KTWSEAGFSSAEEY
+171 
-185 ANSFS
+185 
-190 KKARE
+190 
-195 LTSKMSGFDIS
+195 
-206 DTGILSANKTGKSLG
+206 
-221 MDPSL
+221 
-226 LLNAQATFAQIS
+226 
-238 SSMGTTSEQAT
+238 
-249 NLSDALTML
+249 
-258 GADLASLRN
+258 
-267 EDFSKVYD
+267 
-275 NLTSGLTGMSR
+275 
-286 AVDKYGINIRVA
+286 
-298 NLQQEAANLGIQTS
+298 
-312 VSNMSQADKVLL
+312 
-324 RTIVMLESS
+324 
-333 KGAWTDLSRTIS
+333 
-345 LPANQMRIFKNN
+345 
-357 LAMISRLLGNIF
+357 
-369 LPIVA
+369 
-374 KVLPYINGLAIAF
+374 
-387 QRLLMGIGNLTG
+387 
-399 ANKQIGQMYGGITKG
+399 
-414 SDVLSDALDAVD
+414 
-426 DTNLS
+426 
-431 GLNDTTADAN
+431 
-441 DNLKSA
+441 
-447 AKNAKKLK
+447 
-455 QFLSSYDE
+455 
-463 LEVMSKNDD
+463 
-472 SSTSL
+472 
-477 GSTKLKVPAVDT
+477 
-489 SALDSSI
+489 
-496 LNDKLNSLLGE
+496 
-507 YQKQWDAAYNS
+507 
-518 MENKAMAFANKV
+518 FANKV
-530 QSAFEALKT
+530 QSAFETLK
-539 AADPTTQALQ
+539 AAAEPTTQALQ

-566 LKDFWKHFLKP
+566 LKDFWEHFLKP

-602 KWGKINESLRK
+602 KWGKINKSLRK

-683 KGLKSISGIIG
+683 KGLKSISGMIG

-701 ISQLVKHPLLTIAG
+701 ISQLAKHPLLTIAG
-715 GITAIVLALDKFGV
+715 GITAIVLALDKFRV

-785 ALWEGLTNT
+785 ALWEGLPNT
-794 ISTVWTGIKDFADS
+794 ISTVWTGIKDFAGS

-886 NVANSFS
+886 NVASSFS
-893 SLGIALKGLKWL
+893 TLRIALKGLKWL
-905 VKSGSALAKG
+905 VKSGEA
-915 LGAVLASGFGAAA
+915 LASGLAAVLGTVGGAAA
-928 IGAGLGLAATEKT
+928 IGAGLGIVASEQT
-941 VDDKGKERQFEEQ
+941 VDSKGKEQQFEEQ
-954 SNNAKT
+954 SNNSSSA
-960 ASENLLEVL
+960 ASQLSATL
-969 KNLDERGAIT
+969 KDLNERGIIT

-990 NSFVA
+990 NSFAA

-1009 MIEAGISSDDL
+1009 MVAAGVSTDEL
-1020 AVSINNTGG
+1020 AVSINNT
-1029 NLEEFYNLVAHASD
+1029 NSDLQSFYNLVAHASE
-1043 GAGNAGGQ
+1043 GAGTADGQ

-1079 QVTFADLII
+1079 QITFANLIVE
-1088 QSSNAIDEMGGIWE
+1088 SSNAIDQMGGIWE

-1118 IQDGLEPDEN
+1118 IQDGLKPDEN
-1128 GFYKIG
+1128 GFYNLG
-1134 EDQMVQFGNAI
+1134 NGQMVQFGKAI
-1145 DDSGKTLKDKTQ
+1145 DDYDTTLKEKAT
-1157 STLSD
+1157 STLTE
-1162 PLKLAISEVLP
+1162 PLRLGISEILP

-1193 DAATDLKVQEAFKKV
+1193 DATTDLKVQEAFKSV
-1208 LEGIDT
+1208 LDKIDT
-1214 KYTEDIGKTTGK
+1214 TSAESIGKTTGT

-1234 GMEENSQTVKDATNK
+1234 GMEENSQAVKDATNK
-1249 MVDDGIK
+1249 MIDDNVK

-1295 KWFEGLRAKINNS
+1295 TWFEGLRAKINNS
-1308 IGSLHSIGW
+1308 IGSLHSVGW

-1344 SIVNKFRT
+1344 NVASKIRSV
-1352 FLKINS
+1352 LKINS

-1373 MIAGIQSKI
+1373 MIVGMQNMIPALQSTIGNISTSIQGIQL
-1382 PRMESTIQDISN
+1382 PQMEANIKAVPTAKMYQKPVSANGTFGDDI
-1394 EIKRMQTP
+1394 R
-1402 PTELIPQNY
+1402 
-1411 FSQKQRFDSRNQI
+1411 
-1424 DMGGFMDTVER
+1424 R
-1435 EIIAISSNV
+1435 EVIAIS
-1444 FNNNEYIEQ
+1444 NNTFDNNQNIAQVIRE
-1453 AVRNSLNGMAIYAD
+1453 AVKGMAIYAD

-1477 DRQCRNRSGVGLF
+1477 DRQCRNRSGLGLF

>member
-1 MADNTIDSLSIEIG
+1 MADNTIDSLSIEISS
-15 CNASGASRSIT
+15 NASGASRSIT

-95 RAIPQVKNFSRN
+95 RAVPQVKNFSRN

-298 NLQQEAANLGIQTS
+298 NLQQEAANLGIRTS

-431 GLNDTTADAN
+431 GLNDTTADAD

-463 LEVMSKNDD
+463 LEVMSKDD
-472 SSTSL
+472 SSLSDLANSKIKTP
-477 GSTKLKVPAVDT
+477 KIDT
-489 SALDSSI
+489 SAIDAGI
-496 LNDKLNSLLGE
+496 LNDALDKLLNE
-507 YQKQWDAAYNS
+507 YQKKWDAAYNS

-530 QSAFEALKT
+530 TDIFGKLAEAAK
-539 AADPTTQALQ
+539 PTTRSL
-549 KLWNEGLKQFGN
+549 KNLWNNGLKQFRN
-561 FTWTS
+561 FTWTA
-566 LKDFWKHFLKP
+566 LKDFWKHFLVP
-577 LGKWTLGKKGLP
+577 LGKWTLGEKGLP
-589 RLINAFNNFLTKI
+589 RLINAFNDFLV
-602 KWGKINESLRK
+602 KINWDRINASLVK
-613 FWDALEPL
+613 LWDALEPF
-621 AENVGTGI
+621 AENVGTG
-629 LNFFDD
+629 LLDFFDD
-635 LSEKAS
+635 FFDKAADG
-641 KLVNKLPGG
+641 VNKLPGM
-650 IDKITELIKKIKP
+650 IDKIAAFIKGISPEQAQDIGYKLGQLFSVLAGIKFLKGTIGILDKLGVGKFLTMLASHPLLALAGGLGAVLLQLDSMGKIHIPWDTIGKGFSDLKDKIVDYINNIDWDAVQ
-663 ETAQKVG
+663 EGIQKFIDVITPIAEG
-670 YAIGQI
+670 ILEGIGDTLKI
-676 ATSLLMF
+676 IGKAF
-683 KGLKSISGIIG
+683 KALFDALSTLTPDQLKSIGKGIEAIFAIKIAANLASTILNLG
-694 NSGIGKF
+694 N
-701 ISQLVKHPLLTIAG
+701 AY
-715 GITAIVLALDKFGV
+715 
-729 IDIDWSGIS
+729 
-738 QSFENLKERV
+738 
-748 VNFAKKIDWKTVS
+748 
-761 NDIQEGIKTVTDKIF
+761 
-776 DFIDKIDWN
+776 
-785 ALWEGLTNT
+785 
-794 ISTVWTGIKDFADS
+794 
-808 IHWDTIKDGLSK
+808 
-820 FAEVLPDLAAGF
+820 
-832 GQLSA
+832 
-837 DIINKLADAFD
+837 
-848 WLMTKLSTLDPDT
+848 STLGT
-861 LEKIGYGLGVIFAVK
+861 GLA
-876 IGTDLAGKIL
+876 
-886 NVANSFS
+886 
-893 SLGIALKGLKWL
+893 GLKWL
-905 VKSGSALAKG
+905 IKGGSALAKG

-928 IGAGLGLAATEKT
+928 VGAGLGLAATEKT

-969 KNLDERGAIT
+969 KNLDERGTIT

-984 TLSTKL
+984 SLSKQL
-990 NSFVA
+990 SSFVA

-1118 IQDGLEPDEN
+1118 IQDGLKPDEN
-1128 GFYKIG
+1128 GFYNLG
-1134 EDQMVQFGNAI
+1134 NGQMVQFGKAI
-1145 DDSGKTLKDKTQ
+1145 DDYDTTLKEKAT
-1157 STLSD
+1157 STLTE
-1162 PLKLAISEVLP
+1162 PLRLGISEILP

-1249 MVDDGIK
+1249 MIDDNVK
-1256 TPAQDSLG
+1256 TPAQDSLD

-1283 ENGLDIGFDGAF
+1283 ENGLDTGFDGAF
-1295 KWFEGLRAKINNS
+1295 TWFEGLAAKIRSS
-1308 IGSLHSIGW
+1308 IGSLYYIGW
-1317 NAIIGMNNGMVEAA
+1317 NAIIGMNNGMIAA
-1331 TQHLYKNAQAIAE
+1331 ASLHLYKNAQAIAE
-1344 SIVNKFRT
+1344 NIVNKFRT
-1352 FLKINS
+1352 SLKINS

-1411 FSQKQRFDSRNQI
+1411 FPQKQRFDSQNQI
-1424 DMGGFMDTVER
+1424 DMSRFMDTVER
-1435 EIIAISSNV
+1435 EVMAISSNV
-1444 FNNNEYIEQ
+1444 FNNNEYLGQ

-1477 DRQCRNRSGVGLF
+1477 DRQYRNRSGFGLF

>member
-1 MADNTIDSLSIEIG
+1 MADNTIDSLSIEISS
-15 CNASGASRSIT
+15 NASGASRSIT
-26 NLCNRLDR
+26 NLCNRLER

-40 SGIKNLKRYSRQ
+40 SGIKNLKRYSQQ

-60 RKLNSVKFNNKLFD
+60 RKLNSVKFNNKLFN

-86 IKNVSNSSQ
+86 IKNVGNSSQ
-95 RAIPQVKNFSRN
+95 RAVPQVKNFSKN
-107 LSSIESNAQKGSS
+107 ISSIESNAKKGSS

-126 SNIKK
+126 SNIEK

-162 FNQVAEKST
+162 FNQVAENAT
-171 KTWSEAGFSSAEEY
+171 KTWSEAGYNSAEEY
-185 ANSFS
+185 TNSFS

-206 DTGILSANKTGKSLG
+206 DTGILSTNKTGKSLG

-238 SSMGTTSEQAT
+238 SSMGTTSEQAA

-345 LPANQMRIFKNN
+345 LPVNQMRIFKNN
-357 LAMISRLLGNIF
+357 LAMISRLLGNTF

-374 KVLPYINGLAIAF
+374 KALPYINGLAIAF

-426 DTNLS
+426 DTDLS
-431 GLNDTTADAN
+431 GLNATTADAD

-455 QFLSSYDE
+455 QFLASYDE

-539 AADPTTQALQ
+539 AAEPTTQALQ

-566 LKDFWKHFLKP
+566 LKDFWEHFLKP

-602 KWGKINESLRK
+602 KWGKINKSLRK

-701 ISQLVKHPLLTIAG
+701 ISQLAKHPLLTIAG

-794 ISTVWTGIKDFADS
+794 ISTVWTGIKDFAGS

-837 DIINKLADAFD
+837 DIINKLADGFS
-848 WLMTKLSTLDPDT
+848 WLMTKLSEMDPDT
-861 LEKIGYGLGVIFAVK
+861 LEKIGYGLGVIFALK
-876 IGTDLAGKIL
+876 ISSNLASSIFNLGSAFSTLGT
-886 NVANSFS
+886 
-893 SLGIALKGLKWL
+893 GLKAIKW
-905 VKSGSALAKG
+905 VAKGGEALAKG
-915 LGAVLASGFGAAA
+915 LGAILGTAGGAAL
-928 IGAGLGLAATEKT
+928 IGAGLGIAASEKT
-941 VDDKGKERQFEEQ
+941 VDEKGKEQNFEKQ
-954 SNNAKT
+954 TNDSKT
-960 ASENLLEVL
+960 AASQLSDTL
-969 KNLDERGAIT
+969 KDLNERGAIT

-984 TLSTKL
+984 TLSNKL
-990 NSFVA
+990 NSFVT

-1009 MIEAGISSDDL
+1009 MVNAGVSSDEL

-1029 NLEEFYNLVAHASD
+1029 DLEAFYNLVAHASD
-1043 GAGNAGGQ
+1043 GAGTAGGQ

-1060 TVNPDPLVSKL
+1060 TINPDPIISKL
-1071 YSLQTAEE
+1071 YTLQSTEE
-1079 QVTFADLII
+1079 QITFATLIVE
-1088 QSSNAIDEMGGIWE
+1088 SSNAIDQMGGIWE

-1108 GDKAI
+1108 GNK
-1113 AIYQA
+1113 
-1118 IQDGLEPDEN
+1118 
-1128 GFYKIG
+1128 
-1134 EDQMVQFGNAI
+1134 AI
-1145 DDSGKTLKDKTQ
+1145 DDYDAVLKEKTT
-1157 STLSD
+1157 STLTE
-1162 PLKLAISEVLP
+1162 PLRLGISEVLP
-1173 EYSTFGADAKGWF
+1173 EYSSFGADANGWF
-1186 ITGLTGT
+1186 ITGLTSIDPSTGV
-1193 DAATDLKVQEAFKKV
+1193 KVQEAFKSV
-1208 LEGIDT
+1208 LDEIDT
-1214 KYTEDIGKTTGK
+1214 TSAESIGKTTGT

-1234 GMEENSQTVKDATNK
+1234 GMEENSQAVKDATNK
-1249 MVDDGIK
+1249 MIDDDIK

-1295 KWFEGLRAKINNS
+1295 TWFEGLRAKINNS
-1308 IGSLHSIGW
+1308 IGSLHSVGW

-1344 SIVNKFRT
+1344 NIVNKFRT

-1402 PTELIPQNY
+1402 PAELIPQNY
-1411 FSQKQRFDSRNQI
+1411 FSQKQRFDSQNQI
-1424 DMGGFMDTVER
+1424 DMSSFMDTVER
-1435 EIIAISSNV
+1435 EVMAISSNV
-1444 FNNNEYIEQ
+1444 FNNNEYLGQ

-1477 DRQCRNRSGVGLF
+1477 DRQYRNRSGFGLF

>member
-1 MADNTIDSLSIEIG
+1 
-15 CNASGASRSIT
+15 
-26 NLCNRLDR
+26 
-34 LDRTTF
+34 
-40 SGIKNLKRYSRQ
+40 

-267 EDFSKVYD
+267 EDFSKVYE
-275 NLTSGLTGMSR
+275 NLSSGLVGMSR
-286 AVDKYGINIRVA
+286 AVDKYGANIRVA
-298 NLQQEAANLGIQTS
+298 NLQQYAANLGIQTS

-518 MENKAMAFANKV
+518 MENKAMVFANKV

-539 AADPTTQALQ
+539 AAEPTTQALQ

-566 LKDFWKHFLKP
+566 LKDFWEHFLKP

-1283 ENGLDIGFDGAF
+1283 ENGLDTGFDGAF
-1295 KWFEGLRAKINNS
+1295 TWFEGLAAKIRSS
-1308 IGSLHSIGW
+1308 IGSLYYIGW
-1317 NAIIGMNNGMVEAA
+1317 NAIIGMNNGMIAA
-1331 TQHLYKNAQAIAE
+1331 ASLHLYKNAQAIAE
-1344 SIVNKFRT
+1344 NIVNKFRT
-1352 FLKINS
+1352 SLKINS

-1411 FSQKQRFDSRNQI
+1411 FPQKQRFDSQNQI
-1424 DMGGFMDTVER
+1424 DMSRFMDTVER
-1435 EIIAISSNV
+1435 EVMAISSNV
-1444 FNNNEYIEQ
+1444 FNNNEYLGQ

-1477 DRQCRNRSGVGLF
+1477 DRQHRNRSGFGLF

>member
-185 ANSFS
+185 SNSFS

-238 SSMGTTSEQAT
+238 SSMGTTSEQAA

-426 DTNLS
+426 DTDLS
-431 GLNDTTADAN
+431 GLNDTTADAD

-455 QFLSSYDE
+455 QFLASYDE

-530 QSAFEALKT
+530 QSTFEALKT
-539 AADPTTQALQ
+539 AAEPTTQALQ

-561 FTWTS
+561 FTWTA

-577 LGKWTLGKKGLP
+577 LGKWTLGEKGLP

-602 KWGKINESLRK
+602 KWGKINKSLRK

-670 YAIGQI
+670 YAIGQM
-676 ATSLLMF
+676 ASSLLMF
-683 KGLKSISGIIG
+683 KGLKNISGIIG

-701 ISQLVKHPLLTIAG
+701 ISQLAKHPLLTIAG

-761 NDIQEGIKTVTDKIF
+761 NNIQEGIKAVTDKIF

-794 ISTVWTGIKDFADS
+794 ISTVWTGIKDFAGS

-820 FAEVLPDLAAGF
+820 FAEILPDLAAGF

-837 DIINKLADAFD
+837 DVINKLADGFS
-848 WLMTKLSTLDPDT
+848 WLMTKLSEMDPDT
-861 LEKIGYGLGVIFAVK
+861 LEKIGYGLGVIFALK
-876 IGTDLAGKIL
+876 IGSNLASSIFNLGS
-886 NVANSFS
+886 AFS
-893 SLGIALKGLKWL
+893 TLGTGLKVIKW
-905 VKSGSALAKG
+905 VAKGGETLAKG
-915 LGAVLASGFGAAA
+915 LGAILGTAGGAAL
-928 IGAGLGLAATEKT
+928 IGAGLGIAASEKT
-941 VDDKGKERQFEEQ
+941 VDEKGKEQNFEKQ
-954 SNNAKT
+954 TNDSKT
-960 ASENLLEVL
+960 AASQLSDTL
-969 KNLDERGAIT
+969 KDLNERGAIT

-984 TLSTKL
+984 TLSNKL
-990 NSFVA
+990 NSFVT

-1009 MIEAGISSDDL
+1009 MVNAGVSSDEL

-1029 NLEEFYNLVAHASD
+1029 DLEAFYNLVAHASD

-1102 NGKQIL
+1102 DGKQIL

-1145 DDSGKTLKDKTQ
+1145 DDSSGALKDKTQ

-1162 PLKLAISEVLP
+1162 PLKLAISEILP

-1214 KYTEDIGKTTGK
+1214 KYTEDIGKATGK

-1283 ENGLDIGFDGAF
+1283 ENGLDTGFDGAF
-1295 KWFEGLRAKINNS
+1295 TWFEGLAAKIRSS
-1308 IGSLHSIGW
+1308 IGSLYYIGW
-1317 NAIIGMNNGMVEAA
+1317 NAIIGMNNGMIAA
-1331 TQHLYKNAQAIAE
+1331 ASLHLYKNAQAIAE

-1352 FLKINS
+1352 SLKINS

-1394 EIKRMQTP
+1394 EIKRLQTP

-1411 FSQKQRFDSRNQI
+1411 FSQKQRFDSQNQI
-1424 DMGGFMDTVER
+1424 DMSGFMDTVER
-1435 EIIAISSNV
+1435 EVMAISSNV
-1444 FNNNEYIEQ
+1444 FNNNEYLGQ

-1477 DRQCRNRSGVGLF
+1477 DRQSRNRSGIGLF

>member
-1 MADNTIDSLSIEIG
+1 MADNTIDSLSIEISS
-15 CNASGASRSIT
+15 NASGASRSIT
-26 NLCNRLDR
+26 NLCNRLER

-60 RKLNSVKFNNKLFD
+60 RKLNSVKFNNKLFN

-86 IKNVSNSSQ
+86 IKNVGNSSQ
-95 RAIPQVKNFSRN
+95 RAMPQVKNFSKN
-107 LSSIESNAQKGSS
+107 LSSIESNAKKGSS

-126 SNIKK
+126 SNIEK

-162 FNQVAEKST
+162 FNQVAENAT
-171 KTWSEAGFSSAEEY
+171 KTWSEAGYNSAEEY
-185 ANSFS
+185 TNSFS

-206 DTGILSANKTGKSLG
+206 DTGILSTNKTGKSLG

-238 SSMGTTSEQAT
+238 SSMGTTSEQAA

-345 LPANQMRIFKNN
+345 LPVNQMRIFKNN
-357 LAMISRLLGNIF
+357 LAMISRLLGNTF

-374 KVLPYINGLAIAF
+374 KALPYINGLAIAF

-426 DTNLS
+426 DTDLS
-431 GLNDTTADAN
+431 GLNDTTADAD

-455 QFLSSYDE
+455 QFLASYDE

-539 AADPTTQALQ
+539 AAEPTTQALQ

-566 LKDFWKHFLKP
+566 LKDFWEHFLKP
-577 LGKWTLGKKGLP
+577 LGKWTLGKNGLP

-602 KWGKINESLRK
+602 KWGKINKSLRK

-676 ATSLLMF
+676 ATSLLIF

-701 ISQLVKHPLLTIAG
+701 ISQLAKHPLLTIAG

-729 IDIDWSGIS
+729 IDIDWSGVS

-761 NDIQEGIKTVTDKIF
+761 NNIQEGIKTVTDKIF
-776 DFIDKIDWN
+776 DFIDKIDWTQNGQSLN
-785 ALWEGLTNT
+785 AFISDLLDALISISGKVDWE
-794 ISTVWTGIKDFADS
+794 
-808 IHWDTIKDGLSK
+808 
-820 FAEVLPDLAAGF
+820 EF
-832 GQLSA
+832 GRS
-837 DIINKLADAFD
+837 
-848 WLMTKLSTLDPDT
+848 
-861 LEKIGYGLGVIFAVK
+861 
-876 IGTDLAGKIL
+876 IGTFLSQIDWGTNLQK
-886 NVANSFS
+886 
-893 SLGIALKGLKWL
+893 LGT
-905 VKSGSALAKG
+905 
-915 LGAVLASGFGAAA
+915 VL
-928 IGAGLGLAATEKT
+928 L
-941 VDDKGKERQFEEQ
+941 D
-954 SNNAKT
+954 
-960 ASENLLEVL
+960 VL
-969 KNLDERGAIT
+969 
-979 SQTFD
+979 
-984 TLSTKL
+984 
-990 NSFVA
+990 
-995 GTSTTTIFTSMRDA
+995 
-1009 MIEAGISSDDL
+1009 
-1020 AVSINNTGG
+1020 
-1029 NLEEFYNLVAHASD
+1029 
-1043 GAGNAGGQ
+1043 
-1051 IKSFAEAIN
+1051 
-1060 TVNPDPLVSKL
+1060 
-1071 YSLQTAEE
+1071 
-1079 QVTFADLII
+1079 
-1088 QSSNAIDEMGGIWE
+1088 GGIWSGLGETSSGKFVEAVIGFGIAAKLLPVVTSIGSVFASTALASKITSSVASAFSGAIGLFQEGGIVYEAFLSASTSLAGALSSLTGLSVPVGVAAAGIAATVAGVIASIVDLWNTSESFRNTVGIAFEKIKDSIVGAFEKVKATILPLGEAFSNLGSQLYNFYANSGLKSIVSFFETLVVSVGGTVISTGITVLGDAFSGLISILQSGIDVISDVFKIINGFLTLDFSEIGEGFVNLASDIVEAFE
-1102 NGKQIL
+1102 NIL
-1108 GDKAI
+1108 GSI
-1113 AIYQA
+1113 
-1118 IQDGLEPDEN
+1118 
-1128 GFYKIG
+1128 
-1134 EDQMVQFGNAI
+1134 
-1145 DDSGKTLKDKTQ
+1145 
-1157 STLSD
+1157 
-1162 PLKLAISEVLP
+1162 
-1173 EYSTFGADAKGWF
+1173 W
-1186 ITGLTGT
+1186 
-1193 DAATDLKVQEAFKKV
+1193 
-1208 LEGIDT
+1208 
-1214 KYTEDIGKTTGK
+1214 DIGKNIILGLF
-1226 NMTGGITK
+1226 GG
-1234 GMEENSQTVKDATNK
+1234 VKDAAKDIGGWFKENVVNK
-1249 MVDDGIK
+1249 IISNVK
-1256 TPAQDSLG
+1256 NLFG
-1264 IHSPSKWFENLA
+1264 IHSPSTVFA
-1276 KFCGSGF
+1276 
-1283 ENGLDIGFDGAF
+1283 DIGGYLI
-1295 KWFEGLRAKINNS
+1295 EGLKDGVSGAMQGALDVFTNLKENITGILDGITSKVKSLWNKITGKDQDSSGSTSNAKKVSGTTTENYEKVAKDVKEKVHQMRLDTVAELTLMDANVRTHFTTQHDIMVAKWKQAGEAIVSYINGTMKLNVSKAMNS
-1308 IGSLHSIGW
+1308 VVDVVLNSMRRLYTIGW
-1317 NAIIGMNNGMVEAA
+1317 NAIIGLNNGMIAA
-1331 TQHLYKNAQAIAE
+1331 ANQHLYKNAEAIAHNIE
-1344 SIVNKFRT
+1344 NRLRSA
-1352 FLKINS
+1352 LKIHS
-1358 PSRVMAEIGG
+1358 PSQVMMELGG

-1373 MIAGIQSKI
+1373 FQLGMQNMLPKV
-1382 PRMESTIQDISN
+1382 ESTINDISAEVQKIN
-1394 EIKRMQTP
+1394 TPTADIIAKSASYQEVKSRMSVDTDDFVDDIRKEIM
-1402 PTELIPQNY
+1402 
-1411 FSQKQRFDSRNQI
+1411 
-1424 DMGGFMDTVER
+1424 
-1435 EIIAISSNV
+1435 AISSNT
-1444 FNNNEYIEQ
+1444 FDNNQMIGQ
-1453 AVRNSLNGMAIYAD
+1453 AVKNALNGMAIYAD
-1467 GHLIGYLQEE
+1467 GHLIGYLKEE
-1477 DRQCRNRSGVGLF
+1477 NQQFRNRNGYGLF

>member
-1 MADNTIDSLSIEIG
+1 MADNTADNTIDSLSIEIS
-15 CNASGASRSIT
+15 CNASGVSRSIT
-26 NLCNRLDR
+26 NLCKRLER

-60 RKLNSVKFNNKLFD
+60 RKLNNVKFNNKLFN
-74 LKTPNLS
+74 LKTPDFN

-86 IKNVSNSSQ
+86 IKNVGNSSQ
-95 RAIPQVKNFSRN
+95 RAMPQVKNFSRN
-107 LSSIESNAQKGSS
+107 LSSIESNAKKGSS

-126 SNIKK
+126 SNVKK
-131 MLALKISFSGFKDMF
+131 MFALKISFSGFKDMF
-146 EKSSELLED
+146 EKSSALLED

-162 FNQVAEKST
+162 FNQVAKNAT
-171 KTWSEAGFSSAEEY
+171 KIWSEAGYNSAEEY
-185 ANSFS
+185 TNSFS

-226 LLNAQATFAQIS
+226 LLNTQATFAQIS
-238 SSMGTTSEQAT
+238 SNMGTTSEQAA

-267 EDFSKVYD
+267 EDFSKVYN
-275 NLTSGLTGMSR
+275 NLASGLTGMSR
-286 AVDKYGINIRVA
+286 AVDKYGVNIRVA

-333 KGAWTDLSRTIS
+333 KGAWTDLSRSIS

-426 DTNLS
+426 DTDLS
-431 GLNDTTADAN
+431 GLNDTTADA
-441 DNLKSA
+441 DKNLKSA

-455 QFLSSYDE
+455 QFLASYDE

-539 AADPTTQALQ
+539 AAEPTTQALQ

-566 LKDFWKHFLKP
+566 IKDFWEHFLKP

-602 KWGKINESLRK
+602 KWGKINKSLRK

-701 ISQLVKHPLLTIAG
+701 ISQLAKHPLLTIAG

-748 VNFAKKIDWKTVS
+748 VDFAKKIDWKTVS
-761 NDIQEGIKTVTDKIF
+761 NNIQGGIKAVTDKIF
-776 DFIDKIDWN
+776 DFVDKIDWN
-785 ALWEGLTNT
+785 ALWKGLTNT
-794 ISTVWTGIKDFADS
+794 ISTVWTGIKDFAGS

-820 FAEVLPDLAAGF
+820 FAEILPDLAAGF

-876 IGTDLAGKIL
+876 IGADLAGKIL
-886 NVANSFS
+886 SIAKSFS

-905 VKSGSALAKG
+905 AKSGYTLAKG
-915 LGAVLASGFGAAA
+915 LGAVLGTVGGAAA
-928 IGAGLGLAATEKT
+928 IGAGLGIAASGQT
-941 VDDKGKERQFEEQ
+941 VDSKGKEGQFEKQ
-954 SNNAKT
+954 SYNSSSA
-960 ASENLLEVL
+960 ASQLSDTLQDLN
-969 KNLDERGAIT
+969 ERGVIT

-984 TLSTKL
+984 ALSTKL
-990 NSFVA
+990 NSFA
-995 GTSTTTIFTSMRDA
+995 TGTSTTTIFTSMRDA
-1009 MIEAGISSDDL
+1009 MVEAGISSDDL
-1020 AVSINNTGG
+1020 AVSIDNTGS

-1060 TVNPDPLVSKL
+1060 TVNPDPLASKL

-1079 QVTFADLII
+1079 QITFANLIVE
-1088 QSSNAIDEMGGIWE
+1088 SSNAIDQMGGIWE

-1118 IQDGLEPDEN
+1118 IQDGLKPDEN

-1162 PLKLAISEVLP
+1162 PLKLAISDILP
-1173 EYSTFGADAKGWF
+1173 EYSTFGENAKGWF
-1186 ITGLTGT
+1186 ITGLTET
-1193 DAATDLKVQEAFKKV
+1193 DAATELKVQEAFKKV

-1214 KYTEDIGKTTGK
+1214 KYTEDIGK
-1226 NMTGGITK
+1226 NMASGIAK

-1249 MVDDGIK
+1249 MVNDNVK
-1256 TPAQDSLG
+1256 TPAQDSLDV
-1264 IHSPSKWFENLA
+1264 HSPSKWFENLA
-1276 KFCGSGF
+1276 KYCGQGF
-1283 ENGLDIGFDGAF
+1283 KNGLDIGFTGAF
-1295 KWFEGLRAKINNS
+1295 DWFRGLAAKIRSS
-1308 IGSLHSIGW
+1308 IGSLYNVGW
-1317 NAIIGMNNGMVEAA
+1317 NSIIGLNNGIVGAA
-1331 TQHLYKNAQAIAE
+1331 QQLYANVQKIAQNI
-1344 SIVNKFRT
+1344 SNTFRRV
-1352 FLKINS
+1352 LKIHS
-1358 PSRVMAEIGG
+1358 PSQVFEELGNFTMQGFQIGMQNM
-1368 FTVEG
+1368 VP
-1373 MIAGIQSKI
+1373 ALQSTI
-1382 PRMESTIQDISN
+1382 GDISTSIQDIQLPQMEAN
-1394 EIKRMQTP
+1394 IKAV
-1402 PTELIPQNY
+1402 PTAKMY
-1411 FSQKQRFDSRNQI
+1411 QKPASANGTFGDDIR
-1424 DMGGFMDTVER
+1424 R
-1435 EIIAISSNV
+1435 EVIAIS
-1444 FNNNEYIEQ
+1444 NNTFDNNQNIAQVIRE
-1453 AVRNSLNGMAIYAD
+1453 AVKGMAIYAD
-1467 GHLIGYLQEE
+1467 GHLVGYLQEE
-1477 DRQCRNRSGVGLF
+1477 NEQFRNRNGFGLF
-1490 EG
+1490 ER

>member
-1 MADNTIDSLSIEIG
+1 MADNTIDSLSIEISS
-15 CNASGASRSIT
+15 NASGASRSIT

-95 RAIPQVKNFSRN
+95 RAVPQVKNFSRN

-298 NLQQEAANLGIQTS
+298 NLQQEAANLGIRTS

-431 GLNDTTADAN
+431 GLNDTTADAD

-463 LEVMSKNDD
+463 LEVMSKDD
-472 SSTSL
+472 SSLSDLANSKIKT
-477 GSTKLKVPAVDT
+477 PALDT
-489 SALDSSI
+489 SALDTGI
-496 LNDKLNSLLGE
+496 LNSALNSLLDE

-530 QSAFEALKT
+530 TDIFGKLAEAAK
-539 AADPTTQALQ
+539 PTTRSL
-549 KLWNEGLKQFGN
+549 KNLWNNGLKQFRN
-561 FTWTS
+561 FTWTA
-566 LKDFWKHFLKP
+566 LKDFWKHFLVP
-577 LGKWTLGKKGLP
+577 LGKWTLGEKGLP
-589 RLINAFNNFLTKI
+589 RLINAFNDFLV
-602 KWGKINESLRK
+602 KINWDRINASLVK
-613 FWDALEPL
+613 LWDALEPF
-621 AENVGTGI
+621 AENVGTG
-629 LNFFDD
+629 LLDFFDD
-635 LSEKAS
+635 FFDKAADG
-641 KLVNKLPGG
+641 VNKLPGM
-650 IDKITELIKKIKP
+650 IDKIAAFIKGISPEQAQDIGYKLGQLFSVLAGIKFLKGTIGILDKLGVGKFLTMLASHPLLALAGGLGAVLLQLDSMGKIHIPWDTIGKGFSDLKDKIVDYINNIDWDAVQ
-663 ETAQKVG
+663 EGIQKFIDVITPIAEG
-670 YAIGQI
+670 ILEGIGDTLKI
-676 ATSLLMF
+676 IGKAF
-683 KGLKSISGIIG
+683 KALFDALSTLTPDQLKSIGKGIEAIFAIKIAANLASTILNLG
-694 NSGIGKF
+694 N
-701 ISQLVKHPLLTIAG
+701 AY
-715 GITAIVLALDKFGV
+715 
-729 IDIDWSGIS
+729 
-738 QSFENLKERV
+738 
-748 VNFAKKIDWKTVS
+748 
-761 NDIQEGIKTVTDKIF
+761 
-776 DFIDKIDWN
+776 
-785 ALWEGLTNT
+785 
-794 ISTVWTGIKDFADS
+794 
-808 IHWDTIKDGLSK
+808 
-820 FAEVLPDLAAGF
+820 
-832 GQLSA
+832 
-837 DIINKLADAFD
+837 
-848 WLMTKLSTLDPDT
+848 STLGT
-861 LEKIGYGLGVIFAVK
+861 GLA
-876 IGTDLAGKIL
+876 
-886 NVANSFS
+886 
-893 SLGIALKGLKWL
+893 GLKWL
-905 VKSGSALAKG
+905 IKGGSALAKG

-928 IGAGLGLAATEKT
+928 VGAGLGLAATEKT

-969 KNLDERGAIT
+969 KNLDERGTIT

-984 TLSTKL
+984 SLSKQL
-990 NSFVA
+990 SSFVA

-1118 IQDGLEPDEN
+1118 IQDGLKPDEN
-1128 GFYKIG
+1128 GFYNLG
-1134 EDQMVQFGNAI
+1134 NGQMVQFGKAI
-1145 DDSGKTLKDKTQ
+1145 DDYDTTLKEKAT
-1157 STLSD
+1157 STLTE
-1162 PLKLAISEVLP
+1162 PLRLGISEILP

-1249 MVDDGIK
+1249 MIDDNVK
-1256 TPAQDSLG
+1256 TPAQDSLD

-1283 ENGLDIGFDGAF
+1283 ENGLDTGFDGAF
-1295 KWFEGLRAKINNS
+1295 TWFEGLAAKIRSS
-1308 IGSLHSIGW
+1308 IGSLYYIGW
-1317 NAIIGMNNGMVEAA
+1317 NAIIGMNNGMIAA
-1331 TQHLYKNAQAIAE
+1331 ASLHLYKNAQAIAE
-1344 SIVNKFRT
+1344 NIVNKFRT
-1352 FLKINS
+1352 SLKINS

-1411 FSQKQRFDSRNQI
+1411 FPQKQRFDSQNQI
-1424 DMGGFMDTVER
+1424 DMSRFMDTVER
-1435 EIIAISSNV
+1435 EVMAISSNV
-1444 FNNNEYIEQ
+1444 FNNNEYLGQ

-1477 DRQCRNRSGVGLF
+1477 DRQYRNRSGFGLF